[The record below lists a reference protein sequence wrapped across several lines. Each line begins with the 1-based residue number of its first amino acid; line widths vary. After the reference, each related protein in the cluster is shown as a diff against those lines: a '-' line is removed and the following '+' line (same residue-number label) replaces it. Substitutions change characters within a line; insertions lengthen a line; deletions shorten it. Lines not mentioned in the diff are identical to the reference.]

1 MKKRII
7 ALLLAAVLLL
17 GLMPTALAAVTCTV
31 TLKNGESETPVQVE
45 QGTAFGANLPSNPS
59 KKGYTF
65 SGWYS
70 GEDKLTEETV
80 IDADVTYTAK
90 FEPNHYSIAFNANGG
105 SGSMQTLE
113 NVAYDEKVKLPKC
126 TFTRDGYD
134 FKGWTTSSS
143 SYNPSVDYEDQEVV
157 EGLHSRD
164 GRVKTLYAVWT
175 GKTFEATFVY
185 GYAGKDNETKTGKVG
200 DDIDLPYVSETSRT
214 GYLFDGWY
222 RSAEGGDKVSSYA
235 SYTAAD
241 QNGVT
246 FYAHWSKAIT
256 VHYEGGEGYTGSAIS
271 DKTLRAS
278 EVYSKLPRI
287 SSGIPTNK
295 ALDGWYLKNA
305 DGSLGEQITKD
316 TVIDAELN
324 EITLVAK
331 WRAMRYTITFYPCT
345 KIEGEEAWDDAED
358 QAYKD
363 SVLGTMADLTV
374 DYGEQIT
381 LPENQY
387 TLSGYRFLGWTTDEV
402 DSTESARIDDK
413 GTFTQASGYDG
424 KTFTLYAR
432 WEDVRTDAQKETEA
446 KLNAAIA
453 ALPRIY
459 KPVCGTDT
467 NALDMVKATLTAKG
481 CDANITLSMKEA
493 ISMNDAGIDANGQI
507 QYKYN
512 AENPRLNGD
521 TIYVWPPI
529 VLTLDG
535 VSRVT
540 TSSQFQIG
548 LDSVKLEKDLTAIMD
563 RIEIPSVVE
572 KPEDLT
578 QLFQYAPKA
587 GVDPSTIDYSS
598 NAQLITW
605 ATLTWGTDEKDGA
618 RSIGIGSSSGGFY
631 APYSV
636 TVTLPQTEKTVKLTG
651 KIKVNSDQKIEVS
664 KEFTVTVKA
673 AQAAPVDYTKLLN
686 AALTAQN
693 ALRDASTGETVSKDA
708 VAGDV
713 FLPDA
718 RFIRKN
724 LSDLGAEYRD
734 FDNSKTPIRFFSGDP
749 SVITINGARATV
761 YRPLPGDSAK
771 KVTLTAQIRRRPE
784 GAPAADFDEFD
795 LLAEQ
800 SIELTV
806 LPMVQ
811 SEIDA
816 AAAFMK
822 KVCTSD
828 VYWAGIKDTNT
839 AKDDITADLHPF
851 AEIVPDGDG
860 YRFVYPADNNTYQ
873 YVEVDDLYD
882 TSDINQTGIPYRMF
896 RSSNNAVIT
905 HESLLVTKPEYDSQI
920 MIDSLLTHSVYG
932 KYYEKFKDNAAY
944 AGFAKFY
951 KQPVSVT
958 VTVKGEK
965 GAPNPP
971 TPATSVHVTV
981 SIDGSL
987 ATQHSFVNTTSASYE
1002 TMSDAGKT
1010 ALDAVTTALTSNRYT
1025 YDYDSGTSYLK
1036 SVTDTNNVT
1045 LGNADTQKIYGSWS
1059 GWMFTVN
1066 GKQPVGDNGYG
1077 LTLDGYQLK
1086 DGDVIRFYFVQ
1097 CATEN
1102 GLHQFEEESA
1112 VAATCVTTGKTASK
1126 RCVAFGEYGCGF
1138 TVGGEIIQVDPDNHT
1153 HLEPIAAVAST
1164 CTVKGHKAGQKC
1176 ADCDAVI
1183 GCAELPLAP
1192 HSWDAG
1198 VVTVAPTYVST
1209 GVRVYTC
1216 SVCKQ
1221 TRSEVI
1227 EKLSSTNT
1235 GTNTG
1240 TPAVPSQRPDSEL
1253 PRQRFD
1259 DVPQNIWFAS
1269 GVQFA
1274 AEQGLFTGVSA
1285 NEFAPYDPMTRAML
1299 VTVLHRLDGADASGT
1314 NSFTDV
1320 LNGKWYSNAIAWAS
1334 ANGIVEGLSGNRFA
1348 PNAPITRE
1356 QLAAILFRYAKACG
1370 YDVSAR
1376 AELTAYA
1383 DAAQVSAWAGDAMR
1397 WAVAAGLISGRSG
1410 AQLAPKGEATR
1421 AEVAVILMNFVQKVV
1436 K

>member
-7 ALLLAAVLLL
+7 AFLLAAVLLL
-17 GLMPTALAAVTCTV
+17 GLMPTALAAGGVPQVHSSEGEITV
-31 TLKNGESETPVQVE
+31 
-45 QGTAFGANLPSNPS
+45 
-59 KKGYTF
+59 
-65 SGWYS
+65 
-70 GEDKLTEETV
+70 
-80 IDADVTYTAK
+80 K
-90 FEPNHYSIAFNANGG
+90 FDSNGG
-105 SGSMQTLE
+105 S
-113 NVAYDEKVKLPKC
+113 
-126 TFTRDGYD
+126 
-134 FKGWTTSSS
+134 
-143 SYNPSVDYEDQEVV
+143 
-157 EGLHSRD
+157 
-164 GRVKTLYAVWT
+164 AVSN
-175 GKTFEATFVY
+175 KTFA
-185 GYAGKDNETKTGKVG
+185 
-200 DDIDLPYVSETSRT
+200 
-214 GYLFDGWY
+214 
-222 RSAEGGDKVSSYA
+222 SAEA
-235 SYTAAD
+235 LLAA
-241 QNGVT
+241 T
-246 FYAHWSKAIT
+246 LSKP
-256 VHYEGGEGYTGSAIS
+256 HQ
-271 DKTLRAS
+271 
-278 EVYSKLPRI
+278 YSKVFE
-287 SSGIPTNK
+287 
-295 ALDGWYLKNA
+295 GWYLKDETKPDNFGKALSEAAAA
-305 DGSLGEQITKD
+305 DFEGKTE
-316 TVIDAELN
+316 V
-324 EITLVAK
+324 TLIAK
-331 WRAMRYTITFYPCT
+331 WRNRQYVIKFQPNGGT
-345 KIEGEEAWDDAED
+345 
-358 QAYKD
+358 
-363 SVLGTMADLTV
+363 GTMADQRADFDTDVKLNECTFV
-374 DYGEQIT
+374 KEGFECAGWATYSGASKPTYTDTINREWDDGDEYWEEEGSEDGE
-381 LPENQY
+381 
-387 TLSGYRFLGWTTDEV
+387 EV
-402 DSTESARIDDK
+402 E
-413 GTFTQASGYDG
+413 
-424 KTFTLYAR
+424 LYAI
-432 WEDVRTDAQKETEA
+432 WQKQRSEEEKEAEA
-446 KLNAAIA
+446 KLNAAEA
-453 ALPRIY
+453 AISGTYNPKY
-459 KPVCGTDT
+459 GTDT
-467 NALDMVKATLTAKG
+467 NALTMLQTKLTTAGITDVTVSVKAGAS
-481 CDANITLSMKEA
+481 DNHS
-493 ISMNDAGIDANGQI
+493 S
-507 QYKYN
+507 YN
-512 AENPRLNGD
+512 H
-521 TIYVWPPI
+521 V
-529 VLTLDG
+529 G
-535 VSRVT
+535 VSDDGTLEYKWNNNGVT
-540 TSSQFQIG
+540 TSSSGTVRPVFVLTYKTTTRETTECLFNLSLDEAKALAALRAASKAILDG
-548 LDSVKLEKDLTAIMD
+548 LPNEVSSSDDLTNKL
-563 RIEIPSVVE
+563 P
-572 KPEDLT
+572 
-578 QLFQYAPKA
+578 QYPLKEN
-587 GVDPSTIDYSS
+587 VDPDKADYDYGTNLYTVYEASWSS
-598 NAQLITW
+598 KNTAVL
-605 ATLTWGTDEKDGA
+605 AVSKV
-618 RSIGIGSSSGGFY
+618 SYPFY
-631 APYSV
+631 SPYKV
-636 TVTLPQTEKTVKLTG
+636 TVTPAQSDTQVTLKLTMTYSG
-651 KIKVNSDQKIEVS
+651 RTDLTVSD
-664 KEFTVTVKA
+664 THTLTVKA

-734 FDNSKTPIRFFSGDP
+734 FDNSKTPIRFFSSDP

-761 YRPLPGDSAK
+761 YRPLPGDPAK
-771 KVTLTAQIRRRPE
+771 KVTLTAQIRLRPE
-784 GAPAADFDEFD
+784 SAPAADFDKFD
-795 LLAEQ
+795 LLAKQ

-816 AAAFMK
+816 AAAFME
-822 KVCTSD
+822 KVCASD
-828 VYWAGIKDTNT
+828 VYWAGIKGANT
-839 AKDDITADLHPF
+839 DKNDVTVKLQPF
-851 AEIVPDGDG
+851 KEIVPDDDG

-882 TSDINQTGIPYRMF
+882 TSDINQTGIPYRTF

-920 MIDSLLTHSVYG
+920 KIDSLLTHSVYG

-971 TPATSVHVTV
+971 APATSVHVTV

-1059 GWMFTVN
+1059 GWMFSVN

-1227 EKLSSTNT
+1227 EKLFSTNT

-1285 NEFAPYDPMTRAML
+1285 NKFAPYDPMTRAML

-1320 LNGKWYSNAIAWAS
+1320 LNGKWYTNAIAWAS

>member
-7 ALLLAAVLLL
+7 AFLLAAVLLL
-17 GLMPTALAAVTCTV
+17 GLMPTALATGGVPQVHSSDGEITV
-31 TLKNGESETPVQVE
+31 
-45 QGTAFGANLPSNPS
+45 
-59 KKGYTF
+59 
-65 SGWYS
+65 
-70 GEDKLTEETV
+70 
-80 IDADVTYTAK
+80 K
-90 FEPNHYSIAFNANGG
+90 FDSNGG
-105 SGSMQTLE
+105 
-113 NVAYDEKVKLPKC
+113 
-126 TFTRDGYD
+126 R
-134 FKGWTTSSS
+134 
-143 SYNPSVDYEDQEVV
+143 
-157 EGLHSRD
+157 
-164 GRVKTLYAVWT
+164 AV
-175 GKTFEATFVY
+175 
-185 GYAGKDNETKTGKVG
+185 
-200 DDIDLPYVSETSRT
+200 
-214 GYLFDGWY
+214 
-222 RSAEGGDKVSSYA
+222 
-235 SYTAAD
+235 
-241 QNGVT
+241 
-246 FYAHWSKAIT
+246 
-256 VHYEGGEGYTGSAIS
+256 S
-271 DKTLRAS
+271 DKTFAS
-278 EVYSKLPRI
+278 AEALLAATLSKPYQYSKVFE
-287 SSGIPTNK
+287 
-295 ALDGWYLKNA
+295 GWYLKDETKPDNFGKALSEAAAA
-305 DGSLGEQITKD
+305 DFEGKTE
-316 TVIDAELN
+316 V
-324 EITLVAK
+324 TLIAK
-331 WRAMRYTITFYPCT
+331 WRNRQYVIKFQPNGGT
-345 KIEGEEAWDDAED
+345 
-358 QAYKD
+358 
-363 SVLGTMADLTV
+363 GTMADQRADFDADVKLNECTFV
-374 DYGEQIT
+374 KEGFECAGWATYFGASKPTYTDTINREWDDGDEDLGE
-381 LPENQY
+381 EG
-387 TLSGYRFLGWTTDEV
+387 SEDGEEV
-402 DSTESARIDDK
+402 E
-413 GTFTQASGYDG
+413 
-424 KTFTLYAR
+424 LYAI
-432 WEDVRTDAQKETEA
+432 WQKQRSEEEKEAEA
-446 KLNAAIA
+446 KLNAAIT
-453 ALPRIY
+453 ALAGRY
-459 KPVCGTDT
+459 FPVCGTDT
-467 NALDMVKATLTAKG
+467 NVLEMLKKVLTDKG

-493 ISMNDAGIDANGQI
+493 VSMNDAGIDANGQI

-512 AENPRLNGD
+512 AEAPLYMGN
-521 TIYVWPPI
+521 TAYIWPAI

-578 QLFQYAPKA
+578 KLFKYAPKA
-587 GVDPSTIDYSS
+587 GVDPATIDYNS

-618 RSIGIGSSSGGFY
+618 HSIGIGEAGSGY
-631 APYSV
+631 TPYPV

-651 KIKVNSDQKIEVS
+651 TIAVNGVGTICAS

-693 ALRDASTGETVSKDA
+693 ALRDAATGKAVSKDA

-724 LSDLGAEYRD
+724 LSDLGAEYQD

-749 SVITINGARATV
+749 SVITIDGARATV
-761 YRPLPGDSAK
+761 YRPLPGDPAK
-771 KVTLTAQIRRRPE
+771 KVTLTAQIRLRPE
-784 GAPAADFDEFD
+784 GAPAADFDKFT

-860 YRFVYPADNNTYQ
+860 YRFVYGVVGKTNQN
-873 YVEVDDLYD
+873 VEVDDLYD
-882 TSDINQTGIPYRMF
+882 TSDINQTGIPYRTF
-896 RSSNNAVIT
+896 RSSNNAVIA

-920 MIDSLLTHSVYG
+920 TIDSLLTHSVYG

-965 GAPNPP
+965 GAPA
-971 TPATSVHVTV
+971 PAKPVKVTV

-987 ATQHSFVNTTSASYE
+987 ATQHSFANTTSASYE

-1010 ALDAVTTALTSNRYT
+1010 AWDAVSTVLTDNQYT
-1025 YDYDSGTSYLK
+1025 YVGDASYLS
-1036 SVTDTNNVT
+1036 SVTDANNVT
-1045 LGNADTQKIYGSWS
+1045 LSGGDPKYGAWS
-1059 GWMFTVN
+1059 GWMYTVN
-1066 GKQPVGDNGYG
+1066 GKEPVGDNGYG
-1077 LTLDGYQLK
+1077 LTLGQYNLK
-1086 DGDVIRFYFVQ
+1086 DGDVILFHFVQ
-1097 CATEN
+1097 CPTED
-1102 GLHQFEEESA
+1102 GLHKFEEEPA
-1112 VAATCVTTGKTASK
+1112 VAATCVRTGTTALK
-1126 RCVAFGEYGCGF
+1126 RCTVTSGGYGCGF
-1138 TVGGEIIQVDPDNHT
+1138 TVGGEIIPVDPDNHT

-1164 CTVKGHKAGQKC
+1164 CTVKGHEAGQKC

-1227 EKLSSTNT
+1227 EKLSSTNI

-1240 TPAVPSQRPDSEL
+1240 TPAVLSQRPDSEL

-1320 LNGKWYSNAIAWAS
+1320 LNGKWYTNAIAWAS

-1348 PNAPITRE
+1348 PNAPIARE

-1383 DAAQVSAWAGDAMR
+1383 DAAQVSTWAGDAMR

>member
-7 ALLLAAVLLL
+7 AFLLAAVLLL

-59 KKGYTF
+59 KTGYTF
-65 SGWYS
+65 LGWYN

-80 IDADVTYTAK
+80 IDADITYTAK

-134 FKGWTTSSS
+134 FMGWSTSS
-143 SYNPSVDYEDQEVV
+143 YRNTADYGDKEVV

-164 GRVKTLYAVWT
+164 GRVKTLYAIWA

-246 FYAHWSKAIT
+246 FYAHWSKAII

-271 DKTLRAS
+271 DKTLRVS

-287 SSGIPTNK
+287 SSGIPANK

-305 DGSLGEQITKD
+305 DGTLGEQITKD
-316 TVIDAELN
+316 TVINAELN

-345 KIEGEEAWDDAED
+345 KIEGEDYEDDAED

-381 LPENQY
+381 LPENRY
-387 TLSGYRFLGWTTDEV
+387 TLSGYRFLGWTTDKT
-402 DSTESARIDDK
+402 DSDESKRIDDK

-432 WEDVRTDAQKETEA
+432 WEDVRTDAQKEAEV
-446 KLNAAIA
+446 KLNAAIT
-453 ALPRIY
+453 ALAGRY
-459 KPVCGTDT
+459 FPVCGTDT
-467 NALDMVKATLTAKG
+467 NVLEMLKKVLTDKG

-493 ISMNDAGIDANGQI
+493 VSMNDAGIGADGQI

-512 AENPRLNGD
+512 AEAPLYMGN
-521 TIYVWPPI
+521 TAYIWPAI

-572 KPEDLT
+572 KPENLT
-578 QLFQYAPKA
+578 QLFKYAPKA

-605 ATLTWGTDEKDGA
+605 ATLEWDTDEEDGA
-618 RSIGIGSSSGGFY
+618 RSIGIGEVGSGY
-631 APYSV
+631 TPYPV

-651 KIKVNSDQKIEVS
+651 TIAVNGVGTICAS

-673 AQAAPVDYTKLLN
+673 AQSAPVNYTKLLN

-693 ALRDASTGETVSKDA
+693 ALRDASTGETVSKDG

-713 FLPDA
+713 FVPNA
-718 RFIRKN
+718 PFIRDN
-724 LSDLGAEYRD
+724 LSNLGAEYKD
-734 FDNSKTPIRFFSGDP
+734 FDNSKTPIRFFSSDP
-749 SVITINGARATV
+749 SVITIDGARATV
-761 YRPLPGDSAK
+761 YRPLPGDPAK
-771 KVTLTAQIRRRPE
+771 KVTLTAQIRLRPE
-784 GAPAADFDEFD
+784 GAPPADFDQFT
-795 LLAEQ
+795 LLAKQ

-806 LPMVQ
+806 LPMEQ

-828 VYWAGIKDTNT
+828 VYWAGIKGANT
-839 AKDDITADLHPF
+839 DKNDVTVKLQPF
-851 AEIVPDGDG
+851 KEIVPDGDG

-882 TSDINQTGIPYRMF
+882 TSDINQTGIPYRTF

-905 HESLLVTKPEYDSQI
+905 HENLLVTKPEYDSKI
-920 MIDSLLTHSVYG
+920 KIDSLLTHSVYG
-932 KYYEKFKDNAAY
+932 KYYEKFKDDPAY
-944 AGFAKFY
+944 ADFAKFY

-965 GAPNPP
+965 GAPA
-971 TPATSVHVTV
+971 PATPVKVTV

-987 ATQHSFVNTTSASYE
+987 ATLDNFANTTSASYG

-1010 ALDAVTTALTSNRYT
+1010 AWDAVSTVLTDNQYT
-1025 YDYDSGTSYLK
+1025 YVGDASYLS
-1036 SVTDTNNVT
+1036 SVTDANNVT
-1045 LGNADTQKIYGSWS
+1045 LSGGDPKYGAWS
-1059 GWMFTVN
+1059 GWMYTVN
-1066 GKQPVGDNGYG
+1066 GKEPVGDNGYG
-1077 LTLDGYQLK
+1077 LTLGQYNLK
-1086 DGDVIRFYFVQ
+1086 DGDVILFHFVQ
-1097 CATEN
+1097 CPTED
-1102 GLHQFEEESA
+1102 GLHKFEEEPA
-1112 VAATCVTTGKTASK
+1112 VAATCVSTGTTALK
-1126 RCVAFGEYGCGF
+1126 RCTVTSGGYGCGF
-1138 TVGGEIIQVDPDNHT
+1138 TVGGEIIPVDPDNHT

-1164 CTVKGHKAGQKC
+1164 CTIKGHEAGQKC
-1176 ADCDAVI
+1176 TDCNAVI

-1198 VVTVAPTYVST
+1198 VVTVQPTYVST

-1253 PRQRFD
+1253 PRQRFG

-1320 LNGKWYSNAIAWAS
+1320 LNGKWYTNAIAWAS

-1383 DAAQVSAWAGDAMR
+1383 DAAQVSTWAGDAMR
-1397 WAVAAGLISGRSG
+1397 WAVASGLISGRSG

>member
-7 ALLLAAVLLL
+7 AFLLAAVLLL
-17 GLMPTALAAVTCTV
+17 GLMPTALAAGGVPQVHSSEGEITV
-31 TLKNGESETPVQVE
+31 
-45 QGTAFGANLPSNPS
+45 
-59 KKGYTF
+59 
-65 SGWYS
+65 
-70 GEDKLTEETV
+70 
-80 IDADVTYTAK
+80 K
-90 FEPNHYSIAFNANGG
+90 FDSNGG
-105 SGSMQTLE
+105 S
-113 NVAYDEKVKLPKC
+113 
-126 TFTRDGYD
+126 
-134 FKGWTTSSS
+134 
-143 SYNPSVDYEDQEVV
+143 
-157 EGLHSRD
+157 
-164 GRVKTLYAVWT
+164 
-175 GKTFEATFVY
+175 
-185 GYAGKDNETKTGKVG
+185 
-200 DDIDLPYVSETSRT
+200 
-214 GYLFDGWY
+214 
-222 RSAEGGDKVSSYA
+222 
-235 SYTAAD
+235 
-241 QNGVT
+241 
-246 FYAHWSKAIT
+246 T
-256 VHYEGGEGYTGSAIS
+256 VS
-271 DKTLRAS
+271 DKTFAS
-278 EVYSKLPRI
+278 AEALLAATLSKPYQYSKVFE
-287 SSGIPTNK
+287 
-295 ALDGWYLKNA
+295 GWYLKDETKPDNFGKALSEAAAA
-305 DGSLGEQITKD
+305 DFEGKTE
-316 TVIDAELN
+316 V
-324 EITLVAK
+324 TLIAK
-331 WRAMRYTITFYPCT
+331 WRNRQYVIKFQPNGGT
-345 KIEGEEAWDDAED
+345 
-358 QAYKD
+358 
-363 SVLGTMADLTV
+363 GTMADQRADFDADVKLNECTFV
-374 DYGEQIT
+374 KEGFECAGWALYSGASKPTYTDTINREWDDGDEDLGE
-381 LPENQY
+381 EG
-387 TLSGYRFLGWTTDEV
+387 SEDGEEV
-402 DSTESARIDDK
+402 E
-413 GTFTQASGYDG
+413 
-424 KTFTLYAR
+424 LYAI
-432 WEDVRTDAQKETEA
+432 WQKQRSEEEKEAEA
-446 KLNAAIA
+446 KLNAAIT
-453 ALPRIY
+453 ALAGRY
-459 KPVCGTDT
+459 FPVCGTDT
-467 NALDMVKATLTAKG
+467 NVLEMLKKVLTDKG

-493 ISMNDAGIDANGQI
+493 VSMNDAGIDANGQI

-512 AENPRLNGD
+512 AEAPLYMGN
-521 TIYVWPPI
+521 TAYIWPAI

-587 GVDPSTIDYSS
+587 GVDPSKIDYNS
-598 NAQLITW
+598 NTQLITW

-618 RSIGIGSSSGGFY
+618 HSIGIGEAGSGY
-631 APYSV
+631 TPYPV

-651 KIKVNSDQKIEVS
+651 TIAVNGVGTICAS

-673 AQAAPVDYTKLLN
+673 AQAAPVNYTKLLN

-724 LSDLGAEYRD
+724 LSDLVAEYQD

-749 SVITINGARATV
+749 SVITIDGARATV
-761 YRPLPGDSAK
+761 YRPLPGGKPA
-771 KVTLTAQIRRRPE
+771 KVTLTAQIRLRTE
-784 GAPAADFDEFD
+784 GAPAADFDQFN

-816 AAAFMK
+816 AAAFMEK
-822 KVCTSD
+822 ACTSD
-828 VYWAGIKDTNT
+828 VYWAGIKGANT
-839 AKDDITADLHPF
+839 DKNDVTVKLQPF
-851 AEIVPDGDG
+851 KEIVPDGDG

-882 TSDINQTGIPYRMF
+882 TSDINQTGIPYRTF

-905 HESLLVTKPEYDSQI
+905 HENLLVTKPEYDSKI
-920 MIDSLLTHSVYG
+920 KIDSLLTHSVYG

-965 GAPNPP
+965 GAPA
-971 TPATSVHVTV
+971 PATPVKVTV

-987 ATQHSFVNTTSASYE
+987 ATLDNFANTTSASYG

-1010 ALDAVTTALTSNRYT
+1010 AWDAVSTALTDNQYT
-1025 YDYDSGTSYLK
+1025 YVGDASYLS
-1036 SVTDTNNVT
+1036 SVTDANNVT
-1045 LGNADTQKIYGSWS
+1045 LSGGDPKYGAWS
-1059 GWMFTVN
+1059 GWMYTVN
-1066 GKQPVGDNGYG
+1066 GKEPVGDNGYG
-1077 LTLDGYQLK
+1077 LTLGQYNLK
-1086 DGDVIRFYFVQ
+1086 DGDVILFHFVQ
-1097 CATEN
+1097 CPTED
-1102 GLHQFEEESA
+1102 GLHKFEEEPA
-1112 VAATCVTTGKTASK
+1112 VAATCVSTGTTALK
-1126 RCVAFGEYGCGF
+1126 RCTVTSGGYGCGF
-1138 TVGGEIIQVDPDNHT
+1138 TVGGEIIPVDPDNHT
-1153 HLEPIAAVAST
+1153 HLEPVAAVAST

-1198 VVTVAPTYVST
+1198 VVTVQPTYVST

-1227 EKLSSTNT
+1227 EKLSSTST

-1320 LNGKWYSNAIAWAS
+1320 LNGKWYTNAIAWAS

-1348 PNAPITRE
+1348 PNAPIARE

-1383 DAAQVSAWAGDAMR
+1383 DSAQVSTWAGDAMR

>member
-31 TLKNGESETPVQVE
+31 TLKSGESETPVQVE

-59 KKGYTF
+59 KTGYTF
-65 SGWYS
+65 LGWYN

-80 IDADVTYTAK
+80 IDADITYTAK

-105 SGSMQTLE
+105 SGSMETIE
-113 NVAYDEKVKLPKC
+113 AVFDEQIKLPKC

-134 FKGWTTSSS
+134 FMGWSTSKSR
-143 SYNPSVDYEDQEVV
+143 NTADYGDEAVV
-157 EGLHSRD
+157 EENLRSR
-164 GRVKTLYAVWT
+164 GTGTATLYAIWA
-175 GKTFEATFVY
+175 GRTFEATFVY

-222 RSAEGGDKVSSYA
+222 RSAEGGDKVSGYA

-246 FYAHWSKAIT
+246 FYAHWSKAII

-287 SSGIPTNK
+287 YSGIPTNK

-331 WRAMRYTITFYPCT
+331 WRAMRYTVKFYPCT

-432 WEDVRTDAQKETEA
+432 WEDVRTDAQKEAEV
-446 KLNAAIA
+446 KLNAAIT
-453 ALPRIY
+453 ALAGRY
-459 KPVCGTDT
+459 FPVCGTDT
-467 NALDMVKATLTAKG
+467 NVLEMLKKVLTDKG

-493 ISMNDAGIDANGQI
+493 VSMNDAGIGADGQI

-512 AENPRLNGD
+512 VEAPLYMGN
-521 TIYVWPPI
+521 TAYIWPAI

-578 QLFQYAPKA
+578 QLFKYAPKA

-618 RSIGIGSSSGGFY
+618 RSIGIGEVGSGY
-631 APYSV
+631 TPYPV

-651 KIKVNSDQKIEVS
+651 TIAVNGVGTICAS

-673 AQAAPVDYTKLLN
+673 AHDAPVDYAALLN

-693 ALRDASTGETVSKDA
+693 ALRDAATGETVSKDA

-713 FLPDA
+713 FVPNA
-718 RFIRKN
+718 PFIRDN
-724 LSDLGAEYRD
+724 LSNLGAEYQD
-734 FDNSKTPIRFFSGDP
+734 FDNSKTPIRFFSSDP

-761 YRPLPGDSAK
+761 YRPLPGDPAK
-771 KVTLTAQIRRRPE
+771 KVTLTAQIRLRPE
-784 GAPAADFDEFD
+784 GAPPADFDQFT
-795 LLAEQ
+795 LLAKQ

-806 LPMVQ
+806 LPMEQ

-828 VYWAGIKDTNT
+828 VYWAGIKGANT
-839 AKDDITADLHPF
+839 DKNDVTVKLQPF
-851 AEIVPDGDG
+851 KEIVPDGDG

-882 TSDINQTGIPYRMF
+882 TSDINQTGIPYRTF

-920 MIDSLLTHSVYG
+920 KIDSLLTHSVYG

-971 TPATSVHVTV
+971 APATPVKVTV

-1025 YDYDSGTSYLK
+1025 YDYDGGKSYLK

-1045 LGNADTQKIYGSWS
+1045 LGNADTQKIYGNWS

-1102 GLHQFEEESA
+1102 GLHQFEEEPA
-1112 VAATCVTTGKTASK
+1112 VAATCVSTGKTAQK

-1138 TVGGEIIQVDPDNHT
+1138 TVGGEIIPVDPDNHT
-1153 HLEPIAAVAST
+1153 HLEPVAAVAST
-1164 CTVKGHKAGQKC
+1164 CTVKGHEAGQKC
-1176 ADCDAVI
+1176 TDCNAAI

-1198 VVTVAPTYVST
+1198 VVTVQPTYVST

-1253 PRQRFD
+1253 PRQRFG

-1320 LNGKWYSNAIAWAS
+1320 LNGKWYTNAIAWAS

-1383 DAAQVSAWAGDAMR
+1383 DAAQVSTWAGDAMR
-1397 WAVAAGLISGRSG
+1397 WAVASGLISGRSG

>member
-7 ALLLAAVLLL
+7 AFLLAAVLLL
-17 GLMPTALAAVTCTV
+17 GLMPTALAAGGVPQVHSSDGEITV
-31 TLKNGESETPVQVE
+31 
-45 QGTAFGANLPSNPS
+45 
-59 KKGYTF
+59 
-65 SGWYS
+65 
-70 GEDKLTEETV
+70 
-80 IDADVTYTAK
+80 K
-90 FEPNHYSIAFNANGG
+90 FDSNGG
-105 SGSMQTLE
+105 
-113 NVAYDEKVKLPKC
+113 
-126 TFTRDGYD
+126 
-134 FKGWTTSSS
+134 
-143 SYNPSVDYEDQEVV
+143 
-157 EGLHSRD
+157 
-164 GRVKTLYAVWT
+164 
-175 GKTFEATFVY
+175 
-185 GYAGKDNETKTGKVG
+185 
-200 DDIDLPYVSETSRT
+200 RT
-214 GYLFDGWY
+214 
-222 RSAEGGDKVSSYA
+222 V
-235 SYTAAD
+235 
-241 QNGVT
+241 
-246 FYAHWSKAIT
+246 
-256 VHYEGGEGYTGSAIS
+256 S
-271 DKTLRAS
+271 DKTFAS
-278 EVYSKLPRI
+278 AEALLAATLSKPYQYSKVFE
-287 SSGIPTNK
+287 
-295 ALDGWYLKNA
+295 GWYLKDETKPDNFGKALSEAAAA
-305 DGSLGEQITKD
+305 DFEGKTE
-316 TVIDAELN
+316 V
-324 EITLVAK
+324 TLIAK
-331 WRAMRYTITFYPCT
+331 WRNRQYVIKFQPNGGT
-345 KIEGEEAWDDAED
+345 
-358 QAYKD
+358 
-363 SVLGTMADLTV
+363 GTMADQRADFDADVKLNECTFV
-374 DYGEQIT
+374 KEGFECAGWATYFGASKPTYTDTINREWDDGDEDLGE
-381 LPENQY
+381 EG
-387 TLSGYRFLGWTTDEV
+387 SEDGEEV
-402 DSTESARIDDK
+402 E
-413 GTFTQASGYDG
+413 
-424 KTFTLYAR
+424 LYAI
-432 WEDVRTDAQKETEA
+432 WQKQRSEEEKEAEA
-446 KLNAAIA
+446 KLNAAIT
-453 ALPRIY
+453 ALAGRY
-459 KPVCGTDT
+459 FPVCGTDT
-467 NALDMVKATLTAKG
+467 NVLEMLKKVLTDKG

-493 ISMNDAGIDANGQI
+493 VSMNDAGIDANGQI

-512 AENPRLNGD
+512 AEAPLYMGN
-521 TIYVWPPI
+521 TAYIWPAI

-578 QLFQYAPKA
+578 KLFKYAPKA
-587 GVDPSTIDYSS
+587 GVDPATIDYNS

-618 RSIGIGSSSGGFY
+618 HSIGIGEAGSGY
-631 APYSV
+631 TPYPV

-651 KIKVNSDQKIEVS
+651 TIAVNGVGTICAS

-693 ALRDASTGETVSKDA
+693 ALRDAATGKAVSKDA

-724 LSDLGAEYRD
+724 LSDLGAEYQD

-749 SVITINGARATV
+749 SVITIDGARATV
-761 YRPLPGDSAK
+761 YRPLPGDPAK
-771 KVTLTAQIRRRPE
+771 KVTLTAQIRLRPE
-784 GAPAADFDEFD
+784 GAPAADFDKFT

-860 YRFVYPADNNTYQ
+860 YRFVYGVVGKTNQN
-873 YVEVDDLYD
+873 VEVDDLYD
-882 TSDINQTGIPYRMF
+882 TSDINQTGIPYRTF
-896 RSSNNAVIT
+896 RSSNNAVIA

-920 MIDSLLTHSVYG
+920 TIDSLLTHSVYG

-965 GAPNPP
+965 GAPA
-971 TPATSVHVTV
+971 PAKPVKVTV

-987 ATQHSFVNTTSASYE
+987 ATQHSFANTTSASYE

-1010 ALDAVTTALTSNRYT
+1010 AWDAVSTVLTDNQYT
-1025 YDYDSGTSYLK
+1025 YVGDASYLS
-1036 SVTDTNNVT
+1036 SVTDANNVT
-1045 LGNADTQKIYGSWS
+1045 LSGGDPKYGAWS
-1059 GWMFTVN
+1059 GWMYTVN
-1066 GKQPVGDNGYG
+1066 GKEPVGDNGYG
-1077 LTLDGYQLK
+1077 LTLGQYNLK
-1086 DGDVIRFYFVQ
+1086 DGDVILFHFVQ
-1097 CATEN
+1097 CPTED
-1102 GLHQFEEESA
+1102 GLHKFEEEPA
-1112 VAATCVTTGKTASK
+1112 VAATCVRTGTTALK
-1126 RCVAFGEYGCGF
+1126 RCTVTSGGYGCGF
-1138 TVGGEIIQVDPDNHT
+1138 TVGGEIIPVDPDNHT

-1164 CTVKGHKAGQKC
+1164 CTVKGHEAGQKC

-1227 EKLSSTNT
+1227 EKLSSTNI

-1240 TPAVPSQRPDSEL
+1240 TPAVLSQRPDSEL

-1320 LNGKWYSNAIAWAS
+1320 LNGKWYTNAIAWAS

-1348 PNAPITRE
+1348 PNAPIARE

-1383 DAAQVSAWAGDAMR
+1383 DAAQVSTWAGDAMR

>member
-7 ALLLAAVLLL
+7 AFLLAAVLLL
-17 GLMPTALAAVTCTV
+17 GLMPTALATGGVPQVHSSDGEITV
-31 TLKNGESETPVQVE
+31 
-45 QGTAFGANLPSNPS
+45 
-59 KKGYTF
+59 
-65 SGWYS
+65 
-70 GEDKLTEETV
+70 
-80 IDADVTYTAK
+80 K
-90 FEPNHYSIAFNANGG
+90 FDSNGG
-105 SGSMQTLE
+105 
-113 NVAYDEKVKLPKC
+113 
-126 TFTRDGYD
+126 R
-134 FKGWTTSSS
+134 
-143 SYNPSVDYEDQEVV
+143 
-157 EGLHSRD
+157 
-164 GRVKTLYAVWT
+164 AV
-175 GKTFEATFVY
+175 
-185 GYAGKDNETKTGKVG
+185 
-200 DDIDLPYVSETSRT
+200 
-214 GYLFDGWY
+214 
-222 RSAEGGDKVSSYA
+222 
-235 SYTAAD
+235 
-241 QNGVT
+241 
-246 FYAHWSKAIT
+246 
-256 VHYEGGEGYTGSAIS
+256 S
-271 DKTLRAS
+271 DKTFAS
-278 EVYSKLPRI
+278 AEALLAATLSKPYQYSKVFE
-287 SSGIPTNK
+287 
-295 ALDGWYLKNA
+295 GWYLKDETKPDNFGKALSEAAAA
-305 DGSLGEQITKD
+305 DFEGKTE
-316 TVIDAELN
+316 V
-324 EITLVAK
+324 TLIAK
-331 WRAMRYTITFYPCT
+331 WRNRQYVIKFQPNGGT
-345 KIEGEEAWDDAED
+345 
-358 QAYKD
+358 
-363 SVLGTMADLTV
+363 GTMADQRADFDADVKLNECTFV
-374 DYGEQIT
+374 KEGFECAGWATYFGASKPTYTDTINREWDDGDEDLGE
-381 LPENQY
+381 EG
-387 TLSGYRFLGWTTDEV
+387 SEDGEEV
-402 DSTESARIDDK
+402 E
-413 GTFTQASGYDG
+413 
-424 KTFTLYAR
+424 LYAI
-432 WEDVRTDAQKETEA
+432 WQKQRSEEEKEAEA
-446 KLNAAIA
+446 KLNAAIT
-453 ALPRIY
+453 ALAGRY
-459 KPVCGTDT
+459 FPVCGTDT
-467 NALDMVKATLTAKG
+467 NVLEMLKKVLTDKG

-493 ISMNDAGIDANGQI
+493 VSMNDAGIDANGQI

-512 AENPRLNGD
+512 AEAPLYMGN
-521 TIYVWPPI
+521 TAYIWPAI

-587 GVDPSTIDYSS
+587 GVDPSKIDYNS
-598 NAQLITW
+598 NTQLITW

-618 RSIGIGSSSGGFY
+618 HSIGIGEAGSGY
-631 APYSV
+631 TPYPV

-651 KIKVNSDQKIEVS
+651 TIAVNGVGTICAS

-686 AALTAQN
+686 AALTAPN
-693 ALRDASTGETVSKDA
+693 ALRDASTGKAVSKDA

-713 FLPDA
+713 FVPSA
-718 RFIRKN
+718 PFIRDN
-724 LSDLGAEYRD
+724 LSNLGPEYKHFYND
-734 FDNSKTPIRFFSGDP
+734 KTPIRFFSSDP
-749 SVITINGARATV
+749 SVITIDGTRATV
-761 YRPLPGDSAK
+761 YRPLPGGKPA
-771 KVTLTAQIRRRPE
+771 KVTLTAQIRLRTE
-784 GAPAADFDEFD
+784 GAPAADFDQFN

-816 AAAFMK
+816 AAAFME

-828 VYWAGIKDTNT
+828 VYWEGIKDTNT
-839 AKDDITADLHPF
+839 AKDDITANLHGF
-851 AEIVPDGDG
+851 MEIVPDGDG
-860 YRFVYPADNNTYQ
+860 YRFVYLSKDRMYQ
-873 YVEVDDLYD
+873 YVEVDDLID
-882 TSDINQTGIPYRMF
+882 TSDIDQTGIPYNKF

-905 HESLLVTKPEYDSQI
+905 HQNLLVTKPEYDSQI
-920 MIDSLLTHSVYG
+920 KIDSLLTHSVYG

-971 TPATSVHVTV
+971 APATSVHVTV

-987 ATQHSFVNTTSASYE
+987 ATQHSFVNTTSASYG

-1010 ALDAVTTALTSNRYT
+1010 AWDAVSTVLTDNQYT
-1025 YDYDSGTSYLK
+1025 YVGSGNYLP
-1036 SVTDTNNVT
+1036 SVTDPSGVT
-1045 LGNADTQKIYGSWS
+1045 LSGGDSRYGAWS
-1059 GWMFTVN
+1059 GWMYTVN
-1066 GKQPVGDNGYG
+1066 GKEPVGDNGYG
-1077 LTLDGYQLK
+1077 LTLGQYDLQ
-1086 DGDVIRFYFVQ
+1086 DGDVILFHFVQ
-1097 CATEN
+1097 CPTEN
-1102 GLHQFEEESA
+1102 GLHQFKEEPA
-1112 VAATCVTTGKTASK
+1112 VAATCVSTGKTALK
-1126 RCVAFGEYGCGF
+1126 RCTVTSGEYGCGF
-1138 TVGGEIIQVDPDNHT
+1138 TVGGEIIPVDPDNHT
-1153 HLEPIAAVAST
+1153 HLEPVAAVAST

-1176 ADCDAVI
+1176 TDCDAII

-1198 VVTVAPTYVST
+1198 VVTVQPTYVST

-1227 EKLSSTNT
+1227 EKLSSTNI

-1253 PRQRFD
+1253 PRQRFG

-1320 LNGKWYSNAIAWAS
+1320 LNGKWYTNAIAWAS

-1348 PNAPITRE
+1348 PNAPIARE

-1383 DAAQVSAWAGDAMR
+1383 DSAQVSTWAGDAMR

>member
-7 ALLLAAVLLL
+7 AFLLAAVLLL
-17 GLMPTALAAVTCTV
+17 GLMPTALAAEPAQECTV
-31 TLKNGESETPVQVE
+31 TLKNGEDVTATIKVE
-45 QGTAFGANLPSNPS
+45 QGAAFGANLPSNPS

-70 GEDKLTEETV
+70 GEAKLTEETV
-80 IDADVTYTAK
+80 IDADITYTAK
-90 FEPNHYSIAFNANGG
+90 FKPNHYSIAFNANGG

-143 SYNPSVDYEDQEVV
+143 SYNPSVDYEDKEVV

-164 GRVKTLYAVWT
+164 GRVKTLYAVWA

-287 SSGIPTNK
+287 YSGIPTNK

-305 DGSLGEQITKD
+305 DGTLGEQITKD

-331 WRAMRYTITFYPCT
+331 WRAIRYTVKFYPCT
-345 KIEGEEAWDDAED
+345 KIEGEDDAED

-381 LPENQY
+381 LPENKY

-432 WEDVRTDAQKETEA
+432 WEDVRTDAQKEAEV
-446 KLNAAIA
+446 KLNAAIT
-453 ALPRIY
+453 ALAGRY
-459 KPVCGTDT
+459 FPVCGTDT
-467 NALDMVKATLTAKG
+467 NVLEMLKKVLTDKG

-493 ISMNDAGIDANGQI
+493 VSMNDAGIDANGQI

-512 AENPRLNGD
+512 AEAPLYMGN
-521 TIYVWPPI
+521 TAYIWPAI

-587 GVDPSTIDYSS
+587 GVDPSKIDYNS
-598 NAQLITW
+598 NTQLITW

-618 RSIGIGSSSGGFY
+618 HSIGIGEAGSGY
-631 APYSV
+631 TPYPV

-651 KIKVNSDQKIEVS
+651 TIAVNGVGTICAS

-686 AALTAQN
+686 AALTAPN
-693 ALRDASTGETVSKDA
+693 ALRDASTGETVSNDA

-724 LSDLGAEYRD
+724 LSNLGPEYKHFYND
-734 FDNSKTPIRFFSGDP
+734 KTPIRFFSSDP
-749 SVITINGARATV
+749 SVITIDGTRATV
-761 YRPLPGDSAK
+761 YRPLPGGKPA
-771 KVTLTAQIRRRPE
+771 KVTLTAQIRLRTE
-784 GAPAADFDEFD
+784 GAPAADFDQFN

-816 AAAFMK
+816 AAAFME

-828 VYWAGIKDTNT
+828 VYWEGIKDTNT
-839 AKDDITADLHPF
+839 AKDDITANLHGF
-851 AEIVPDGDG
+851 MEIVPDGDG
-860 YRFVYPADNNTYQ
+860 YRFVYLSKDRMYQ
-873 YVEVDDLYD
+873 YVEVDDLID
-882 TSDINQTGIPYRMF
+882 TSDIDQTGIPYNKF

-920 MIDSLLTHSVYG
+920 KIDSLLTHSVYG

-971 TPATSVHVTV
+971 APATSVHVTV

-987 ATQHSFVNTTSASYE
+987 ATQHSFVNTTSASYG

-1010 ALDAVTTALTSNRYT
+1010 AWDAVSTVLTDNQYT
-1025 YDYDSGTSYLK
+1025 YVGDASYLS
-1036 SVTDTNNVT
+1036 SVTDTSGVT
-1045 LGNADTQKIYGSWS
+1045 LSGGDSRYGAWS
-1059 GWMFTVN
+1059 GWMYTVN
-1066 GKQPVGDNGYG
+1066 GKEPVGDNGYG
-1077 LTLDGYQLK
+1077 LTLGQYDLQ
-1086 DGDVIRFYFVQ
+1086 DGDVILFHFVQ
-1097 CATEN
+1097 CPTEN
-1102 GLHQFEEESA
+1102 GLHQFKEEPA
-1112 VAATCVTTGKTASK
+1112 VAATCVSTGKTALK
-1126 RCVAFGEYGCGF
+1126 RCTVTSGEYGCGF
-1138 TVGGEIIQVDPDNHT
+1138 TVGGEIIPVDPDNHT
-1153 HLEPIAAVAST
+1153 HLEPVAAVAST

-1176 ADCDAVI
+1176 TDCDAII

-1198 VVTVAPTYVST
+1198 VVTVQPTYVST

-1227 EKLSSTNT
+1227 EKLSSTNI

-1253 PRQRFD
+1253 PRQRFG

-1320 LNGKWYSNAIAWAS
+1320 LNGKWYTNAIAWAS

-1348 PNAPITRE
+1348 PNAPIARE

-1383 DAAQVSAWAGDAMR
+1383 DSAQVSTWAGDAMR

>member
-7 ALLLAAVLLL
+7 AFLLAAVLLL
-17 GLMPTALAAVTCTV
+17 GLMPTALAAGGVPQVHSSEGEITV
-31 TLKNGESETPVQVE
+31 
-45 QGTAFGANLPSNPS
+45 
-59 KKGYTF
+59 
-65 SGWYS
+65 
-70 GEDKLTEETV
+70 
-80 IDADVTYTAK
+80 K
-90 FEPNHYSIAFNANGG
+90 FDSNGG
-105 SGSMQTLE
+105 STVP
-113 NVAYDEKVKLPKC
+113 N
-126 TFTRDGYD
+126 
-134 FKGWTTSSS
+134 
-143 SYNPSVDYEDQEVV
+143 
-157 EGLHSRD
+157 
-164 GRVKTLYAVWT
+164 
-175 GKTFEATFVY
+175 KTFA
-185 GYAGKDNETKTGKVG
+185 
-200 DDIDLPYVSETSRT
+200 
-214 GYLFDGWY
+214 
-222 RSAEGGDKVSSYA
+222 SAEALLAATLSTTYWYPKV
-235 SYTAAD
+235 
-241 QNGVT
+241 
-246 FYAHWSKAIT
+246 F
-256 VHYEGGEGYTGSAIS
+256 E
-271 DKTLRAS
+271 
-278 EVYSKLPRI
+278 
-287 SSGIPTNK
+287 
-295 ALDGWYLKNA
+295 GWYLKDETKPDNFGKALSEAAAA
-305 DGSLGEQITKD
+305 DFEGKTE
-316 TVIDAELN
+316 V
-324 EITLVAK
+324 TLIAK
-331 WRAMRYTITFYPCT
+331 WRNRQYVIKFQPNGGT
-345 KIEGEEAWDDAED
+345 
-358 QAYKD
+358 
-363 SVLGTMADLTV
+363 GTMADQRADFDADVKLNECTFV
-374 DYGEQIT
+374 KEGFECAGWATYFGASKPTYTDTINREWDDGDEYLEEEGSEDGE
-381 LPENQY
+381 
-387 TLSGYRFLGWTTDEV
+387 EV
-402 DSTESARIDDK
+402 E
-413 GTFTQASGYDG
+413 
-424 KTFTLYAR
+424 LYAI
-432 WEDVRTDAQKETEA
+432 WQKQRSEEEKEAEA
-446 KLNAAIA
+446 KLNAAIT
-453 ALPRIY
+453 ALAGRY
-459 KPVCGTDT
+459 FPVCGTDT
-467 NALDMVKATLTAKG
+467 NVLEMLKKVLTDKG

-493 ISMNDAGIDANGQI
+493 VSMNDAGIDANGQI

-512 AENPRLNGD
+512 AEAPLYMGN
-521 TIYVWPPI
+521 TAYIWPAI

-587 GVDPSTIDYSS
+587 GVDPSKIDYNS
-598 NAQLITW
+598 NTQFITW

-618 RSIGIGSSSGGFY
+618 HSIGIGEAGSGY
-631 APYSV
+631 TPYPV

-651 KIKVNSDQKIEVS
+651 KIKVNSSDQKIEVS

-724 LSDLGAEYRD
+724 LSDLVAEYQD
-734 FDNSKTPIRFFSGDP
+734 FDNSKTPIRFFSSDP
-749 SVITINGARATV
+749 SVITIDGTRATV
-761 YRPLPGDSAK
+761 YRPLPGGKPA
-771 KVTLTAQIRRRPE
+771 KVTLTAQIRLRPE
-784 GAPAADFDEFD
+784 GAPAADFDKFT

-860 YRFVYPADNNTYQ
+860 YRFVYGVVGKTNQN
-873 YVEVDDLYD
+873 VEVDDLYD
-882 TSDINQTGIPYRMF
+882 TSDINQTGIPYRTF
-896 RSSNNAVIT
+896 RSSNNAVIA

-920 MIDSLLTHSVYG
+920 KIDSLLTHSVYG

-971 TPATSVHVTV
+971 APATSVHVTV

-987 ATQHSFVNTTSASYE
+987 ATQHSFANTTSASYE

-1010 ALDAVTTALTSNRYT
+1010 AWDAVSKVLTDNQYT
-1025 YDYDSGTSYLK
+1025 YVGDASYLS
-1036 SVTDTNNVT
+1036 SVTDANNVT
-1045 LGNADTQKIYGSWS
+1045 LSGGDPKYGAWS
-1059 GWMFTVN
+1059 GWMYTVN
-1066 GKQPVGDNGYG
+1066 GKEPVGDNGYG
-1077 LTLDGYQLK
+1077 LTLGQYNLK
-1086 DGDVIRFYFVQ
+1086 DGDVILFHFVQ
-1097 CATEN
+1097 CPTED
-1102 GLHQFEEESA
+1102 GLHKFEEEPA
-1112 VAATCVTTGKTASK
+1112 VAATCVRTGTTALK
-1126 RCVAFGEYGCGF
+1126 RCTVTSGGYGCGF
-1138 TVGGEIIQVDPDNHT
+1138 TVGGEIIPVDPDNHT

-1164 CTVKGHKAGQKC
+1164 CTVKGHEAGQKC

-1227 EKLSSTNT
+1227 EKLSSTNI

-1253 PRQRFD
+1253 PRQRFG

-1320 LNGKWYSNAIAWAS
+1320 LNGKWYTNAIAWAS

-1348 PNAPITRE
+1348 PNAPIARE

-1383 DAAQVSAWAGDAMR
+1383 DSAQVSTWAGDAMR

>member
-7 ALLLAAVLLL
+7 AFLLAAVLLL
-17 GLMPTALAAVTCTV
+17 GLMPTALAAGGVPQVHSSEGEITV
-31 TLKNGESETPVQVE
+31 
-45 QGTAFGANLPSNPS
+45 
-59 KKGYTF
+59 
-65 SGWYS
+65 
-70 GEDKLTEETV
+70 
-80 IDADVTYTAK
+80 K
-90 FEPNHYSIAFNANGG
+90 FDSNGG
-105 SGSMQTLE
+105 STVP
-113 NVAYDEKVKLPKC
+113 N
-126 TFTRDGYD
+126 
-134 FKGWTTSSS
+134 
-143 SYNPSVDYEDQEVV
+143 
-157 EGLHSRD
+157 
-164 GRVKTLYAVWT
+164 
-175 GKTFEATFVY
+175 KTFA
-185 GYAGKDNETKTGKVG
+185 
-200 DDIDLPYVSETSRT
+200 
-214 GYLFDGWY
+214 
-222 RSAEGGDKVSSYA
+222 SAEALLAATLSTPYRYPKV
-235 SYTAAD
+235 
-241 QNGVT
+241 
-246 FYAHWSKAIT
+246 F
-256 VHYEGGEGYTGSAIS
+256 E
-271 DKTLRAS
+271 
-278 EVYSKLPRI
+278 
-287 SSGIPTNK
+287 
-295 ALDGWYLKNA
+295 GWYLKDETKPDNFGKALSKAAAA
-305 DGSLGEQITKD
+305 DFEGKTE
-316 TVIDAELN
+316 V
-324 EITLVAK
+324 TLIAK
-331 WRAMRYTITFYPCT
+331 WRNRQYVIKFQPNGGT
-345 KIEGEEAWDDAED
+345 
-358 QAYKD
+358 
-363 SVLGTMADLTV
+363 GTMADQRADFDADVKLNECTFV
-374 DYGEQIT
+374 KEGFECAGWATYFGASKPTYTDTINREWDDGDEDLGE
-381 LPENQY
+381 EG
-387 TLSGYRFLGWTTDEV
+387 SEDGEEV
-402 DSTESARIDDK
+402 E
-413 GTFTQASGYDG
+413 
-424 KTFTLYAR
+424 LYAI
-432 WEDVRTDAQKETEA
+432 WQKQRSEEEKEAEA
-446 KLNAAIA
+446 KLNAAIT
-453 ALPRIY
+453 ALAGRY
-459 KPVCGTDT
+459 FPVCGTDT
-467 NALDMVKATLTAKG
+467 NVLEMLKKVLTDKG

-493 ISMNDAGIDANGQI
+493 VSMNDAGIDANGQI

-512 AENPRLNGD
+512 AEAPLYMGN
-521 TIYVWPPI
+521 TAYIWPAI

-587 GVDPSTIDYSS
+587 GVDPSKIDYNS
-598 NAQLITW
+598 NTQLITW

-618 RSIGIGSSSGGFY
+618 HSIGIGEAGSGY
-631 APYSV
+631 TPYPV

-651 KIKVNSDQKIEVS
+651 TIAVNGVGTICAS

-686 AALTAQN
+686 AALTAPN
-693 ALRDASTGETVSKDA
+693 ALRDASTGKAVSKDA

-713 FLPDA
+713 FVPSA
-718 RFIRKN
+718 PFIRDN
-724 LSDLGAEYRD
+724 LSNLGPEYKHFYND
-734 FDNSKTPIRFFSGDP
+734 KTPIRFFSSDP
-749 SVITINGARATV
+749 SVITIDGTRATV
-761 YRPLPGDSAK
+761 YRPLPGGKPA
-771 KVTLTAQIRRRPE
+771 KVTLTAQIRLRTE
-784 GAPAADFDEFD
+784 GAPAADFDQFN

-816 AAAFMK
+816 AAAFME

-828 VYWAGIKDTNT
+828 VYWEGIKDTNT
-839 AKDDITADLHPF
+839 AKDDITANLHGF
-851 AEIVPDGDG
+851 MEIVPDGDG
-860 YRFVYPADNNTYQ
+860 YRFVYLSKDRMYQ
-873 YVEVDDLYD
+873 YVEVDDLID
-882 TSDINQTGIPYRMF
+882 TSDIDQTGIPYNKF

-920 MIDSLLTHSVYG
+920 KIDSLLTHSVYG

-971 TPATSVHVTV
+971 APATSVHVTV

-987 ATQHSFVNTTSASYE
+987 ATQHSFVNTTSASYG

-1010 ALDAVTTALTSNRYT
+1010 AWDAVSTVLTDNQYT
-1025 YDYDSGTSYLK
+1025 YVGDASYLS
-1036 SVTDTNNVT
+1036 SVTDTSGVT
-1045 LGNADTQKIYGSWS
+1045 LSGGDSRYGAWS
-1059 GWMFTVN
+1059 GWMYTVN
-1066 GKQPVGDNGYG
+1066 GKEPVGDNGYG
-1077 LTLDGYQLK
+1077 LTLGQYDLQ
-1086 DGDVIRFYFVQ
+1086 DGDVILFHFVQ
-1097 CATEN
+1097 CPTEN
-1102 GLHQFEEESA
+1102 GLHQFKEEPA
-1112 VAATCVTTGKTASK
+1112 VAATCVSTGKTALK
-1126 RCVAFGEYGCGF
+1126 RCTVTSGEYGCGF
-1138 TVGGEIIQVDPDNHT
+1138 TVGGEIIPVDPDNHT
-1153 HLEPIAAVAST
+1153 HLEPVAAVAST

-1176 ADCDAVI
+1176 TDCDAII

-1198 VVTVAPTYVST
+1198 VVTVQPTYVST

-1227 EKLSSTNT
+1227 EKLSSTNI

-1253 PRQRFD
+1253 PRQRFG

-1320 LNGKWYSNAIAWAS
+1320 LNGKWYTNAIAWAS

-1348 PNAPITRE
+1348 PNAPIARE

-1383 DAAQVSAWAGDAMR
+1383 DSAQVSTWAGDAMR

>member
-7 ALLLAAVLLL
+7 AFLLAAVLLL
-17 GLMPTALAAVTCTV
+17 GLMPTALATGGVPQVHSSDGEITV
-31 TLKNGESETPVQVE
+31 
-45 QGTAFGANLPSNPS
+45 
-59 KKGYTF
+59 
-65 SGWYS
+65 
-70 GEDKLTEETV
+70 
-80 IDADVTYTAK
+80 K
-90 FEPNHYSIAFNANGG
+90 FDSNGG
-105 SGSMQTLE
+105 
-113 NVAYDEKVKLPKC
+113 
-126 TFTRDGYD
+126 R
-134 FKGWTTSSS
+134 
-143 SYNPSVDYEDQEVV
+143 
-157 EGLHSRD
+157 
-164 GRVKTLYAVWT
+164 AV
-175 GKTFEATFVY
+175 
-185 GYAGKDNETKTGKVG
+185 
-200 DDIDLPYVSETSRT
+200 
-214 GYLFDGWY
+214 
-222 RSAEGGDKVSSYA
+222 
-235 SYTAAD
+235 
-241 QNGVT
+241 
-246 FYAHWSKAIT
+246 
-256 VHYEGGEGYTGSAIS
+256 S
-271 DKTLRAS
+271 DKTFAS
-278 EVYSKLPRI
+278 AEALLAATLSKPYQYSKVFE
-287 SSGIPTNK
+287 
-295 ALDGWYLKNA
+295 GWYLKDETKPDNFGKALSEAAAA
-305 DGSLGEQITKD
+305 DFEGKTE
-316 TVIDAELN
+316 V
-324 EITLVAK
+324 TLIAK
-331 WRAMRYTITFYPCT
+331 WRNRQYVIKFQPNGGT
-345 KIEGEEAWDDAED
+345 
-358 QAYKD
+358 
-363 SVLGTMADLTV
+363 GTMADQRADFDADVKLNECTFV
-374 DYGEQIT
+374 KEGFECAGWATYFGASKPTYTDTINREWDDGDEDLGE
-381 LPENQY
+381 EG
-387 TLSGYRFLGWTTDEV
+387 SEDGEEV
-402 DSTESARIDDK
+402 E
-413 GTFTQASGYDG
+413 
-424 KTFTLYAR
+424 LYAI
-432 WEDVRTDAQKETEA
+432 WQKQRSEEEKEAEA
-446 KLNAAIA
+446 KLNAAIT
-453 ALPRIY
+453 ALAGRY
-459 KPVCGTDT
+459 FPVCGTDT
-467 NALDMVKATLTAKG
+467 NVLEMLKKVLTDKG

-493 ISMNDAGIDANGQI
+493 VSMNDAGIDANGQI

-512 AENPRLNGD
+512 AEAPLYMGN
-521 TIYVWPPI
+521 TAYIWPAI

-587 GVDPSTIDYSS
+587 GVDPSKIDYNS
-598 NAQLITW
+598 NTQLITW

-618 RSIGIGSSSGGFY
+618 HSIGIGEASGSTY
-631 APYSV
+631 APYPV

-651 KIKVNSDQKIEVS
+651 KIEVNSDQKIEVS

-673 AQAAPVDYTKLLN
+673 AQAAPVDYNALLKN
-686 AALTAQN
+686 ALNAQN
-693 ALRDASTGETVSKDA
+693 ALRDAATGKAVSKDA

-724 LSDLGAEYRD
+724 LSDLGAEYQD

-749 SVITINGARATV
+749 SVITIDGARATV
-761 YRPLPGDSAK
+761 YRPLPGDPAK
-771 KVTLTAQIRRRPE
+771 KVKLTAQIRLRPD
-784 GAPAADFDEFD
+784 GAPAADFDQFN

-816 AAAFMK
+816 AAAFME

-828 VYWAGIKDTNT
+828 VYWEGIKDTNT
-839 AKDDITADLHPF
+839 TKDDITANLHGF
-851 AEIVPDGDG
+851 MEIVPDGDG
-860 YRFVYPADNNTYQ
+860 YRFVYLSKDRMYQ
-873 YVEVDDLYD
+873 YVEVDDLID
-882 TSDINQTGIPYRMF
+882 TSDIDQTGIPYNKF

-905 HESLLVTKPEYDSQI
+905 HQNLLVTKPEYDSQI
-920 MIDSLLTHSVYG
+920 TIDSLLTHSVYG

-971 TPATSVHVTV
+971 APATSVHVTV

-987 ATQHSFVNTTSASYE
+987 ATQHSFANTTSARYE

-1010 ALDAVTTALTSNRYT
+1010 AWDAVSTVLTDNQYT
-1025 YDYDSGTSYLK
+1025 YVGDASYLS
-1036 SVTDTNNVT
+1036 SVTDANNVT
-1045 LGNADTQKIYGSWS
+1045 LSGGDPKYGAWS
-1059 GWMFTVN
+1059 GWMYTVN
-1066 GKQPVGDNGYG
+1066 GKEPVGDNGYG
-1077 LTLDGYQLK
+1077 LTLGQYDLQ
-1086 DGDVIRFYFVQ
+1086 DGDVILFHFVQ
-1097 CATEN
+1097 CPTEN
-1102 GLHQFEEESA
+1102 GLHQFKEEPA
-1112 VAATCVTTGKTASK
+1112 VAATCVSTGKTALK
-1126 RCVAFGEYGCGF
+1126 RCTVTSGEYGCGF
-1138 TVGGEIIQVDPDNHT
+1138 TVGGEIIPVDPDNHT
-1153 HLEPIAAVAST
+1153 HLEPVAAVAST
-1164 CTVKGHKAGQKC
+1164 CTVKGHEAGQKC

-1192 HSWDAG
+1192 NSWDAG
-1198 VVTVAPTYVST
+1198 VVTVQPTYVST

-1227 EKLSSTNT
+1227 EKLFSTNT

-1253 PRQRFD
+1253 PRQRFG
-1259 DVPQNIWFAS
+1259 DVPQNIWFAT

-1299 VTVLHRLDGADASGT
+1299 VTVLHRLDGVDASGT

-1320 LNGKWYSNAIAWAS
+1320 LNGKWYTNAIAWAS

-1348 PNAPITRE
+1348 PNAPIARE

-1383 DAAQVSAWAGDAMR
+1383 DAAQVSTWAGDAMR

>member
-7 ALLLAAVLLL
+7 AFLLAAVLLL
-17 GLMPTALAAVTCTV
+17 GLMPTALAAGGVPQVHSSEGEITV
-31 TLKNGESETPVQVE
+31 
-45 QGTAFGANLPSNPS
+45 
-59 KKGYTF
+59 
-65 SGWYS
+65 
-70 GEDKLTEETV
+70 
-80 IDADVTYTAK
+80 K
-90 FEPNHYSIAFNANGG
+90 FDSNGG
-105 SGSMQTLE
+105 
-113 NVAYDEKVKLPKC
+113 
-126 TFTRDGYD
+126 R
-134 FKGWTTSSS
+134 
-143 SYNPSVDYEDQEVV
+143 
-157 EGLHSRD
+157 
-164 GRVKTLYAVWT
+164 AV
-175 GKTFEATFVY
+175 
-185 GYAGKDNETKTGKVG
+185 
-200 DDIDLPYVSETSRT
+200 
-214 GYLFDGWY
+214 
-222 RSAEGGDKVSSYA
+222 
-235 SYTAAD
+235 
-241 QNGVT
+241 
-246 FYAHWSKAIT
+246 
-256 VHYEGGEGYTGSAIS
+256 S
-271 DKTLRAS
+271 DKTFAS
-278 EVYSKLPRI
+278 AEALLAATLSKPHQYSKVFE
-287 SSGIPTNK
+287 
-295 ALDGWYLKNA
+295 GWYLKDETKPDNFGKALSKAAAA
-305 DGSLGEQITKD
+305 DFEGKTE
-316 TVIDAELN
+316 V
-324 EITLVAK
+324 TLIAK
-331 WRAMRYTITFYPCT
+331 WRNRQYVIKFQPNGGT
-345 KIEGEEAWDDAED
+345 
-358 QAYKD
+358 
-363 SVLGTMADLTV
+363 GTMADQRADFDADVKLNECTFV
-374 DYGEQIT
+374 KEGFECAGWATYFGASKPTYTDTINREWDDGDEDLGE
-381 LPENQY
+381 EG
-387 TLSGYRFLGWTTDEV
+387 SEDGEEV
-402 DSTESARIDDK
+402 E
-413 GTFTQASGYDG
+413 
-424 KTFTLYAR
+424 LYAI
-432 WEDVRTDAQKETEA
+432 WQKQRSEEEKEAEA
-446 KLNAAIA
+446 KLNAAIT
-453 ALPRIY
+453 ALAGRY
-459 KPVCGTDT
+459 FPVCGTDT
-467 NALDMVKATLTAKG
+467 NVLEMLKKVLTDKG

-493 ISMNDAGIDANGQI
+493 VSMNDAGIDANGQI

-512 AENPRLNGD
+512 AEAPLYMGN
-521 TIYVWPPI
+521 TAYIWPAI

-587 GVDPSTIDYSS
+587 GVDPSKIDYNS
-598 NAQLITW
+598 NTQLITW

-618 RSIGIGSSSGGFY
+618 HSIGIGEAGSGY
-631 APYSV
+631 TPYPV

-651 KIKVNSDQKIEVS
+651 TIAVNGVGTICAS

-686 AALTAQN
+686 AALTAPN
-693 ALRDASTGETVSKDA
+693 ALRDASTGETVSNDA

-724 LSDLGAEYRD
+724 LSDLVAEYQD
-734 FDNSKTPIRFFSGDP
+734 FDNSKTPIRFFSSDP
-749 SVITINGARATV
+749 SVITIDGTRATV
-761 YRPLPGDSAK
+761 YRPLPSDPAK
-771 KVTLTAQIRRRPE
+771 KVTLTAQIRLRPE
-784 GAPAADFDEFD
+784 GAPAADFDKFT

-860 YRFVYPADNNTYQ
+860 YRFVYGVVGKTNQN
-873 YVEVDDLYD
+873 VEVDDLYD
-882 TSDINQTGIPYRMF
+882 TSDINQTGIPYRTF
-896 RSSNNAVIT
+896 RSSNNAVIA

-920 MIDSLLTHSVYG
+920 KIDSLLTHSVYG

-971 TPATSVHVTV
+971 APATSVHVTV

-987 ATQHSFVNTTSASYE
+987 ATQHSFVNTTSASYG

-1010 ALDAVTTALTSNRYT
+1010 AWDAVSTVLTDNQYT
-1025 YDYDSGTSYLK
+1025 YVGDASYLS
-1036 SVTDTNNVT
+1036 SVTDTSGVT
-1045 LGNADTQKIYGSWS
+1045 LSGGDSRYGAWS
-1059 GWMFTVN
+1059 GWMYTVN
-1066 GKQPVGDNGYG
+1066 GKEPVGDNGYG
-1077 LTLDGYQLK
+1077 LTLGQYDLQ
-1086 DGDVIRFYFVQ
+1086 DGDVILFHFVQ
-1097 CATEN
+1097 CPTEN
-1102 GLHQFEEESA
+1102 GLHQFKEEPA
-1112 VAATCVTTGKTASK
+1112 VAATCVSTGKTALK
-1126 RCVAFGEYGCGF
+1126 RCTVTSGEYGCGF
-1138 TVGGEIIQVDPDNHT
+1138 TVGGEIIPVDPDNHT
-1153 HLEPIAAVAST
+1153 HLEPVAAVAST

-1176 ADCDAVI
+1176 TDCDAII

-1198 VVTVAPTYVST
+1198 VVTVQPTYVST

-1227 EKLSSTNT
+1227 EKLSSTNI

-1253 PRQRFD
+1253 PRQRFG

-1320 LNGKWYSNAIAWAS
+1320 LNGKWYTNAIAWAS

-1348 PNAPITRE
+1348 PNAPIARE

-1383 DAAQVSAWAGDAMR
+1383 DSAQVSTWAGDAMR

>member
-7 ALLLAAVLLL
+7 AFLLAAVLLL
-17 GLMPTALAAVTCTV
+17 GLMPTALATGGVPQVHSSDGEITV
-31 TLKNGESETPVQVE
+31 
-45 QGTAFGANLPSNPS
+45 
-59 KKGYTF
+59 
-65 SGWYS
+65 
-70 GEDKLTEETV
+70 
-80 IDADVTYTAK
+80 K
-90 FEPNHYSIAFNANGG
+90 FDSNGG
-105 SGSMQTLE
+105 
-113 NVAYDEKVKLPKC
+113 
-126 TFTRDGYD
+126 R
-134 FKGWTTSSS
+134 
-143 SYNPSVDYEDQEVV
+143 
-157 EGLHSRD
+157 
-164 GRVKTLYAVWT
+164 AV
-175 GKTFEATFVY
+175 
-185 GYAGKDNETKTGKVG
+185 
-200 DDIDLPYVSETSRT
+200 
-214 GYLFDGWY
+214 
-222 RSAEGGDKVSSYA
+222 
-235 SYTAAD
+235 
-241 QNGVT
+241 
-246 FYAHWSKAIT
+246 
-256 VHYEGGEGYTGSAIS
+256 S
-271 DKTLRAS
+271 DKTFAS
-278 EVYSKLPRI
+278 AEALLAATLSKPYQYSKVFE
-287 SSGIPTNK
+287 
-295 ALDGWYLKNA
+295 GWYLKDETKPDNFGKALSEAAAA
-305 DGSLGEQITKD
+305 DFEGKTE
-316 TVIDAELN
+316 V
-324 EITLVAK
+324 TLIAK
-331 WRAMRYTITFYPCT
+331 WRNRQYVIKFQPNGGT
-345 KIEGEEAWDDAED
+345 
-358 QAYKD
+358 
-363 SVLGTMADLTV
+363 GTMADQRADFDADVKLNECTFV
-374 DYGEQIT
+374 KEGFECAGWATYFGASKPTYTDTINREWDDGDEDLGE
-381 LPENQY
+381 EG
-387 TLSGYRFLGWTTDEV
+387 SEDGEEV
-402 DSTESARIDDK
+402 E
-413 GTFTQASGYDG
+413 
-424 KTFTLYAR
+424 LYAI
-432 WEDVRTDAQKETEA
+432 WQKQRSEEEKEAEA
-446 KLNAAIA
+446 KLNAAIT
-453 ALPRIY
+453 ALAGRY
-459 KPVCGTDT
+459 FPVCGTDT
-467 NALDMVKATLTAKG
+467 NVLEMLKKVLTDKG

-493 ISMNDAGIDANGQI
+493 VSMNDAGIDANGQI

-512 AENPRLNGD
+512 AEAPLYMGN
-521 TIYVWPPI
+521 TAYIWPAI

-587 GVDPSTIDYSS
+587 GVDPSKIDYNS
-598 NAQLITW
+598 NTQLITW

-618 RSIGIGSSSGGFY
+618 HSIGIGEAGSGY
-631 APYSV
+631 TPYPV

-651 KIKVNSDQKIEVS
+651 TIAVNGVGTICAS

-686 AALTAQN
+686 AALTAPN
-693 ALRDASTGETVSKDA
+693 ALRDASTGKAVSKDA

-713 FLPDA
+713 FVPSA
-718 RFIRKN
+718 PFIRDN
-724 LSDLGAEYRD
+724 LSNLGPEYKHFYND
-734 FDNSKTPIRFFSGDP
+734 KTPIRFFSSDP
-749 SVITINGARATV
+749 SVITIDGTRATV
-761 YRPLPGDSAK
+761 YRPLPGGKPA
-771 KVTLTAQIRRRPE
+771 KVTLTAQIRLRPE
-784 GAPAADFDEFD
+784 GAPAADFDKFT

-860 YRFVYPADNNTYQ
+860 YRFVYGVVGKTNQN
-873 YVEVDDLYD
+873 VEVDDLYD
-882 TSDINQTGIPYRMF
+882 TSDINQTGIPYRTF
-896 RSSNNAVIT
+896 RSSNNAVIA

-920 MIDSLLTHSVYG
+920 KIDSLLTHSVYG

-971 TPATSVHVTV
+971 APATSVHVTV

-987 ATQHSFVNTTSASYE
+987 ATQHSFANTTSASYE

-1010 ALDAVTTALTSNRYT
+1010 AWDAVSKVLTDNQYT
-1025 YDYDSGTSYLK
+1025 YVGDASYLS
-1036 SVTDTNNVT
+1036 SVTDANNVT
-1045 LGNADTQKIYGSWS
+1045 LSGGDPKYGAWS
-1059 GWMFTVN
+1059 GWMYTVN
-1066 GKQPVGDNGYG
+1066 GKEPVGDNGYG
-1077 LTLDGYQLK
+1077 LTLGQYNLK
-1086 DGDVIRFYFVQ
+1086 DGDVILFHFVQ
-1097 CATEN
+1097 CPTED
-1102 GLHQFEEESA
+1102 GLHKFEEEPA
-1112 VAATCVTTGKTASK
+1112 VAATCVRTGTTALK
-1126 RCVAFGEYGCGF
+1126 RCTVTSGGYGCGF
-1138 TVGGEIIQVDPDNHT
+1138 TVGGEIIPVDPDNHT

-1164 CTVKGHKAGQKC
+1164 CTVKGHEAGQKC

-1227 EKLSSTNT
+1227 EKLSSTNI

-1320 LNGKWYSNAIAWAS
+1320 LNGKWYTNAIAWAS

-1348 PNAPITRE
+1348 PNAPIARE

-1376 AELTAYA
+1376 AELIAYA

>member
-7 ALLLAAVLLL
+7 AFLLAAVLLL

-59 KKGYTF
+59 KTGYTF
-65 SGWYS
+65 LGWYN

-80 IDADVTYTAK
+80 IDADITYTAK

-134 FKGWTTSSS
+134 FMGWSTSS
-143 SYNPSVDYEDQEVV
+143 YRDTADYKDEEEVSKLRRYA
-157 EGLHSRD
+157 GTQ
-164 GRVKTLYAVWT
+164 KLYAVWA

-185 GYAGKDNETKTGKVG
+185 GYEGKEDETKPGTVG
-200 DDIDLPYVSETSRT
+200 ENISLPDVSETSRT

-246 FYAHWSKAIT
+246 FYAHWSKAII

-271 DKTLRAS
+271 DKTLRVS

-287 SSGIPTNK
+287 SSGIPANK

-305 DGSLGEQITKD
+305 DGTLGEQITKD

-331 WRAMRYTITFYPCT
+331 WRAIRYTITFYPCT
-345 KIEGEEAWDDAED
+345 KIAGENVWDDAED

-381 LPENQY
+381 LPENRY
-387 TLSGYRFLGWTTDEV
+387 TLNGYRFLGWTTDEV

-432 WEDVRTDAQKETEA
+432 WEDVRTDAQKEAEV
-446 KLNAAIA
+446 KLNAAIT
-453 ALPRIY
+453 ALAGRY
-459 KPVCGTDT
+459 FPVCGTDT
-467 NALDMVKATLTAKG
+467 NVLEMLKKVLTDKG

-493 ISMNDAGIDANGQI
+493 VSMNDAGIGADGQI

-512 AENPRLNGD
+512 AEAPLYMGN
-521 TIYVWPPI
+521 TAYIWPAI

-563 RIEIPSVVE
+563 RIEIPGVVE

-578 QLFQYAPKA
+578 QLFKYAPKA

-605 ATLTWGTDEKDGA
+605 ATLTWDTDEKDGA
-618 RSIGIGSSSGGFY
+618 RSIGIGEVGSGY
-631 APYSV
+631 TPYPV

-651 KIKVNSDQKIEVS
+651 TIAVNGVGTICAS

-713 FLPDA
+713 FVPNA
-718 RFIRKN
+718 PFIRDN
-724 LSDLGAEYRD
+724 LSNLGAEYQN

-761 YRPLPGDSAK
+761 YRPLPGDPAK
-771 KVTLTAQIRRRPE
+771 KVTLTAQIRLRPE
-784 GAPAADFDEFD
+784 GAPPADFDQFT
-795 LLAEQ
+795 LLAKQ

-806 LPMVQ
+806 LPMEQ

-828 VYWAGIKDTNT
+828 VYWAGIKGANT
-839 AKDDITADLHPF
+839 DKNDVTVKLQPF
-851 AEIVPDGDG
+851 KEIVPDGDG

-882 TSDINQTGIPYRMF
+882 TSDINQTGIPYRTF

-905 HESLLVTKPEYDSQI
+905 HENLLVTKPEYDSKI
-920 MIDSLLTHSVYG
+920 KIDSLLTHSVYG
-932 KYYEKFKDNAAY
+932 KYYEKFKDDPAY
-944 AGFAKFY
+944 ADFAKFY

-965 GAPNPP
+965 GAPA
-971 TPATSVHVTV
+971 PATPVKVTV

-987 ATQHSFVNTTSASYE
+987 ATQHSFVNTTSASYG

-1010 ALDAVTTALTSNRYT
+1010 AWDAVSTVLTDNQYT
-1025 YDYDSGTSYLK
+1025 YVGDASYLS
-1036 SVTDTNNVT
+1036 SVTDANNVT
-1045 LGNADTQKIYGSWS
+1045 LSGGDPKYGAWS
-1059 GWMFTVN
+1059 GWMYTVN
-1066 GKQPVGDNGYG
+1066 GKEPVGDNGYG
-1077 LTLDGYQLK
+1077 LTLGQYNLK
-1086 DGDVIRFYFVQ
+1086 DGDVILFHFVQ
-1097 CATEN
+1097 CPTED
-1102 GLHQFEEESA
+1102 GLHKFEEEPA
-1112 VAATCVTTGKTASK
+1112 VAATCVSTGTTALK
-1126 RCVAFGEYGCGF
+1126 RCTVTSGGYGCGF
-1138 TVGGEIIQVDPDNHT
+1138 TVGGEIIPVDPDNHT
-1153 HLEPIAAVAST
+1153 HLEPVAAVAST
-1164 CTVKGHKAGQKC
+1164 CTVKGHEAGQKC
-1176 ADCDAVI
+1176 TDCNAVI

-1198 VVTVAPTYVST
+1198 VVTVQPTYVST

-1320 LNGKWYSNAIAWAS
+1320 LNGKWYTNAIAWAS
-1334 ANGIVEGLSGNRFA
+1334 ANGIVEGLRGNRFA

-1383 DAAQVSAWAGDAMR
+1383 DAAQVSTWAGDAMR

>member
-7 ALLLAAVLLL
+7 AFLLAAVLLL
-17 GLMPTALAAVTCTV
+17 GLMPTALATGGVPQVHSSDGEITV
-31 TLKNGESETPVQVE
+31 
-45 QGTAFGANLPSNPS
+45 
-59 KKGYTF
+59 
-65 SGWYS
+65 
-70 GEDKLTEETV
+70 
-80 IDADVTYTAK
+80 K
-90 FEPNHYSIAFNANGG
+90 FDSNGG
-105 SGSMQTLE
+105 
-113 NVAYDEKVKLPKC
+113 
-126 TFTRDGYD
+126 R
-134 FKGWTTSSS
+134 
-143 SYNPSVDYEDQEVV
+143 
-157 EGLHSRD
+157 
-164 GRVKTLYAVWT
+164 AV
-175 GKTFEATFVY
+175 
-185 GYAGKDNETKTGKVG
+185 
-200 DDIDLPYVSETSRT
+200 
-214 GYLFDGWY
+214 
-222 RSAEGGDKVSSYA
+222 
-235 SYTAAD
+235 
-241 QNGVT
+241 
-246 FYAHWSKAIT
+246 
-256 VHYEGGEGYTGSAIS
+256 S
-271 DKTLRAS
+271 DKTFAS
-278 EVYSKLPRI
+278 AEALLAATLSKPYQYSKVFE
-287 SSGIPTNK
+287 
-295 ALDGWYLKNA
+295 GWYLKDETKPDNFGKALSEAAAA
-305 DGSLGEQITKD
+305 DFEGKTE
-316 TVIDAELN
+316 V
-324 EITLVAK
+324 TLIAK
-331 WRAMRYTITFYPCT
+331 WRNRQYVIKFQPNGGT
-345 KIEGEEAWDDAED
+345 
-358 QAYKD
+358 
-363 SVLGTMADLTV
+363 GTMADQRADFDADVKLNECTFV
-374 DYGEQIT
+374 KEGFECAGWALYSGASKPTYTDTINREWDDGDEDLGE
-381 LPENQY
+381 EG
-387 TLSGYRFLGWTTDEV
+387 SEDGEEV
-402 DSTESARIDDK
+402 E
-413 GTFTQASGYDG
+413 
-424 KTFTLYAR
+424 LYAI
-432 WEDVRTDAQKETEA
+432 WQKQRSEEEKEAEA
-446 KLNAAIA
+446 KLNAAIT
-453 ALPRIY
+453 ALAGRY
-459 KPVCGTDT
+459 FPVCGTDT
-467 NALDMVKATLTAKG
+467 NVLEMLKKVLTDKG

-493 ISMNDAGIDANGQI
+493 VSMNDAGIDANGQI

-512 AENPRLNGD
+512 AEAPLYMGN
-521 TIYVWPPI
+521 TAYIWPAI

-587 GVDPSTIDYSS
+587 GVDPSKIDYNS
-598 NAQLITW
+598 NTQLITW

-618 RSIGIGSSSGGFY
+618 HSIGIGEAGSGY
-631 APYSV
+631 TPYPV

-651 KIKVNSDQKIEVS
+651 TIAVNGVGTICAS

-686 AALTAQN
+686 AALTAPN
-693 ALRDASTGETVSKDA
+693 ALRDASTGKAVSKDA

-713 FLPDA
+713 FVPSA
-718 RFIRKN
+718 PFIRDN
-724 LSDLGAEYRD
+724 LSNLGPEYKHFYND
-734 FDNSKTPIRFFSGDP
+734 KTPIRFFSSDP
-749 SVITINGARATV
+749 SVITIDGTRATV
-761 YRPLPGDSAK
+761 YRPLPGGKPA
-771 KVTLTAQIRRRPE
+771 KVTLTAQIRLRTE
-784 GAPAADFDEFD
+784 GAPAADFDQFN

-816 AAAFMK
+816 AAAFME

-828 VYWAGIKDTNT
+828 VYWEGIKDTNT
-839 AKDDITADLHPF
+839 AKDDITANLHGF
-851 AEIVPDGDG
+851 MEIVPDGDG
-860 YRFVYPADNNTYQ
+860 YRFVYLSKDRMYQ
-873 YVEVDDLYD
+873 YVEVDDLID
-882 TSDINQTGIPYRMF
+882 TSDIDQTGIPYNKF

-920 MIDSLLTHSVYG
+920 KIDSLLTHSVYG

-965 GAPNPP
+965 GAPA
-971 TPATSVHVTV
+971 PAKPVKVTV

-987 ATQHSFVNTTSASYE
+987 ATLDNFANTTSASYE

-1010 ALDAVTTALTSNRYT
+1010 AWDAVSTVLTDNQYT
-1025 YDYDSGTSYLK
+1025 YVGSGSYL
-1036 SVTDTNNVT
+1036 SDVTDPSGVT
-1045 LGNADTQKIYGSWS
+1045 LSGGDSRYGAWS
-1059 GWMFTVN
+1059 GWMYTVN
-1066 GKQPVGDNGYG
+1066 GEAPVGDNGYG
-1077 LTLDGYQLK
+1077 LTLGQYDLQ
-1086 DGDVIRFYFVQ
+1086 DGDVILFHFVQ
-1097 CATEN
+1097 CPTED
-1102 GLHQFEEESA
+1102 GLHKFAEEPA
-1112 VAATCVTTGKTASK
+1112 VAATCVSTGKTALK
-1126 RCVAFGEYGCGF
+1126 RCTVTSGEYGCGF
-1138 TVGGEIIQVDPDNHT
+1138 TVGGEIIPVDPDNHT

-1164 CTVKGHKAGQKC
+1164 CTVKGHEAGQKC

-1198 VVTVAPTYVST
+1198 VVTVQPTYVST

-1227 EKLSSTNT
+1227 EKLSSTNI

-1253 PRQRFD
+1253 PRQRFG

-1320 LNGKWYSNAIAWAS
+1320 LNGKWYTNAIAWAS

-1348 PNAPITRE
+1348 PNAPIARE

-1383 DAAQVSAWAGDAMR
+1383 DSAQVSTWAGDAMR

>member
-7 ALLLAAVLLL
+7 AFLLAAVLLL
-17 GLMPTALAAVTCTV
+17 GLMPTALATGGVPQVHSSDGEITV
-31 TLKNGESETPVQVE
+31 
-45 QGTAFGANLPSNPS
+45 
-59 KKGYTF
+59 
-65 SGWYS
+65 
-70 GEDKLTEETV
+70 
-80 IDADVTYTAK
+80 K
-90 FEPNHYSIAFNANGG
+90 FDSNGG
-105 SGSMQTLE
+105 
-113 NVAYDEKVKLPKC
+113 
-126 TFTRDGYD
+126 R
-134 FKGWTTSSS
+134 
-143 SYNPSVDYEDQEVV
+143 
-157 EGLHSRD
+157 
-164 GRVKTLYAVWT
+164 AV
-175 GKTFEATFVY
+175 
-185 GYAGKDNETKTGKVG
+185 
-200 DDIDLPYVSETSRT
+200 
-214 GYLFDGWY
+214 
-222 RSAEGGDKVSSYA
+222 
-235 SYTAAD
+235 
-241 QNGVT
+241 
-246 FYAHWSKAIT
+246 
-256 VHYEGGEGYTGSAIS
+256 S
-271 DKTLRAS
+271 DKTFAS
-278 EVYSKLPRI
+278 AEALLAATLSKPYQYSKVFE
-287 SSGIPTNK
+287 
-295 ALDGWYLKNA
+295 GWYLKDETKPDNFGKALSEAAAA
-305 DGSLGEQITKD
+305 DFEGKTE
-316 TVIDAELN
+316 V
-324 EITLVAK
+324 TLIAK
-331 WRAMRYTITFYPCT
+331 WRNRQYVIKFQPNGGT
-345 KIEGEEAWDDAED
+345 
-358 QAYKD
+358 
-363 SVLGTMADLTV
+363 GTMADQRADFDADVKLNECTFV
-374 DYGEQIT
+374 KEGFECAGWATYFGASKPTYTDTINREWDDGDEDLGE
-381 LPENQY
+381 EG
-387 TLSGYRFLGWTTDEV
+387 SEDGEEV
-402 DSTESARIDDK
+402 E
-413 GTFTQASGYDG
+413 
-424 KTFTLYAR
+424 LYAI
-432 WEDVRTDAQKETEA
+432 WQKQRSEEEKEAEA
-446 KLNAAIA
+446 KLNAAIT
-453 ALPRIY
+453 ALAGRY
-459 KPVCGTDT
+459 FPVCGTDT
-467 NALDMVKATLTAKG
+467 NVLEMLKKVLTDKG

-493 ISMNDAGIDANGQI
+493 VSMNDAGIDANGQI

-512 AENPRLNGD
+512 AEAPLYMGN
-521 TIYVWPPI
+521 TAYIWPAI

-587 GVDPSTIDYSS
+587 GVDPSKIDYNS
-598 NAQLITW
+598 NTQLITW

-618 RSIGIGSSSGGFY
+618 HSIGIGEAGSGY
-631 APYSV
+631 TPYPV

-651 KIKVNSDQKIEVS
+651 TIAVNGVGTICAS

-673 AQAAPVDYTKLLN
+673 AQAAPVDYTKLLK

-693 ALRDASTGETVSKDA
+693 ALRDAATGETVSKDA

-724 LSDLGAEYRD
+724 LSDLVAEYQD
-734 FDNSKTPIRFFSGDP
+734 FDNSKTPIRFFSSNP
-749 SVITINGARATV
+749 SVITIDGARATV
-761 YRPLPGDSAK
+761 YRPLPGDPAK
-771 KVTLTAQIRRRPE
+771 KVKLTAQIRLRHE
-784 GAPAADFDEFD
+784 GAPAADFDKFT

-800 SIELTV
+800 SIKLTV

-839 AKDDITADLHPF
+839 AKDDITANLHGF
-851 AEIVPDGDG
+851 MEIVPDGDG
-860 YRFVYPADNNTYQ
+860 YRFVYLSKDRMYQ
-873 YVEVDDLYD
+873 YVEVDDLID
-882 TSDINQTGIPYRMF
+882 TSDIDQTGIPYNKF

-920 MIDSLLTHSVYG
+920 KIDSLLTHSVYG

-971 TPATSVHVTV
+971 APATSVHVTV

-987 ATQHSFVNTTSASYE
+987 ATQHSFVNTTSASYG

-1010 ALDAVTTALTSNRYT
+1010 AWDAVSTVLTDNQYT
-1025 YDYDSGTSYLK
+1025 YVGDASYLS
-1036 SVTDTNNVT
+1036 SVTDTSGVT
-1045 LGNADTQKIYGSWS
+1045 LSGGDSRYGAWS
-1059 GWMFTVN
+1059 GWMYTVN
-1066 GKQPVGDNGYG
+1066 GKEPVGDNGYG
-1077 LTLDGYQLK
+1077 LTLGQYDLQ
-1086 DGDVIRFYFVQ
+1086 DGDVILFHFVQ
-1097 CATEN
+1097 CPTEN
-1102 GLHQFEEESA
+1102 GLHQFKEEPA
-1112 VAATCVTTGKTASK
+1112 VAATCVSTGKTALK
-1126 RCVAFGEYGCGF
+1126 RCTVTSGEYGCGF
-1138 TVGGEIIQVDPDNHT
+1138 TVGGEIIPVDPDNHT
-1153 HLEPIAAVAST
+1153 HLEPVAAVAST

-1176 ADCDAVI
+1176 TDCDAII

-1198 VVTVAPTYVST
+1198 VVTVQPTYVST

-1227 EKLSSTNT
+1227 EKLSSTNI

-1253 PRQRFD
+1253 PRQRFG

-1320 LNGKWYSNAIAWAS
+1320 LNGKWYTNAIAWAS

-1348 PNAPITRE
+1348 PNAPIARE

-1383 DAAQVSAWAGDAMR
+1383 DSAQVSTWAGDAMR

>member
-17 GLMPTALAAVTCTV
+17 GLMPTALAAGGVPQVHSSEGEITV
-31 TLKNGESETPVQVE
+31 
-45 QGTAFGANLPSNPS
+45 
-59 KKGYTF
+59 
-65 SGWYS
+65 
-70 GEDKLTEETV
+70 
-80 IDADVTYTAK
+80 K
-90 FEPNHYSIAFNANGG
+90 FDSNGG
-105 SGSMQTLE
+105 
-113 NVAYDEKVKLPKC
+113 
-126 TFTRDGYD
+126 R
-134 FKGWTTSSS
+134 
-143 SYNPSVDYEDQEVV
+143 
-157 EGLHSRD
+157 
-164 GRVKTLYAVWT
+164 AV
-175 GKTFEATFVY
+175 
-185 GYAGKDNETKTGKVG
+185 
-200 DDIDLPYVSETSRT
+200 
-214 GYLFDGWY
+214 
-222 RSAEGGDKVSSYA
+222 
-235 SYTAAD
+235 
-241 QNGVT
+241 
-246 FYAHWSKAIT
+246 
-256 VHYEGGEGYTGSAIS
+256 S
-271 DKTLRAS
+271 DKTFAS
-278 EVYSKLPRI
+278 AEALLAATLSKPYQYSKVFE
-287 SSGIPTNK
+287 
-295 ALDGWYLKNA
+295 GWYLKDETKPDNFGKALSEAAAA
-305 DGSLGEQITKD
+305 DFEGKTE
-316 TVIDAELN
+316 V
-324 EITLVAK
+324 TLIAK
-331 WRAMRYTITFYPCT
+331 WRNRQYVIKFQPNGGT
-345 KIEGEEAWDDAED
+345 
-358 QAYKD
+358 
-363 SVLGTMADLTV
+363 GTMADQRADFDADVKLNECTFV
-374 DYGEQIT
+374 KEGFECAGWATYFGASKPTYTDTINREWDDGDEDLGE
-381 LPENQY
+381 EG
-387 TLSGYRFLGWTTDEV
+387 SEDGEEV
-402 DSTESARIDDK
+402 E
-413 GTFTQASGYDG
+413 
-424 KTFTLYAR
+424 LYAI
-432 WEDVRTDAQKETEA
+432 WQKQRSEEEKEAEA
-446 KLNAAIA
+446 KLNAAIT
-453 ALPRIY
+453 ALAGRY
-459 KPVCGTDT
+459 FPVCGTDT
-467 NALDMVKATLTAKG
+467 NVLEMLKKVLTDKG

-493 ISMNDAGIDANGQI
+493 VSMNDAGIDANGQI

-512 AENPRLNGD
+512 AEAPLYMGN
-521 TIYVWPPI
+521 TAYIWPAI

-572 KPEDLT
+572 KPEDMT

-587 GVDPSTIDYSS
+587 GVDPSKIDYNS
-598 NAQLITW
+598 NTQLITW

-618 RSIGIGSSSGGFY
+618 HSIGIGEAGSGY
-631 APYSV
+631 TPYPV

-651 KIKVNSDQKIEVS
+651 TIAVNGVGTICAS

-686 AALTAQN
+686 AALTAPN
-693 ALRDASTGETVSKDA
+693 ALRDASTGKAVSKDA

-713 FLPDA
+713 FVPSA
-718 RFIRKN
+718 PFIRDN
-724 LSDLGAEYRD
+724 LSNLGPEYKHFYND
-734 FDNSKTPIRFFSGDP
+734 KTPIRFFSSDP
-749 SVITINGARATV
+749 SVITIDGTRATV
-761 YRPLPGDSAK
+761 YRPLPGGKPA
-771 KVTLTAQIRRRPE
+771 KVTLTAQIRLRTE
-784 GAPAADFDEFD
+784 GAPAADFDQFN

-816 AAAFMK
+816 AAAFME

-828 VYWAGIKDTNT
+828 VYWEGIKDTNT
-839 AKDDITADLHPF
+839 AKDDITANLHGF
-851 AEIVPDGDG
+851 MEIVPDGDG
-860 YRFVYPADNNTYQ
+860 YRFVYLSKDRMYQ
-873 YVEVDDLYD
+873 YVEVDDLID
-882 TSDINQTGIPYRMF
+882 TSDIDQTGIPYNKF

-920 MIDSLLTHSVYG
+920 KIDSLLTHSVYG

-971 TPATSVHVTV
+971 APATSVHVTV

-987 ATQHSFVNTTSASYE
+987 ATQHSFVNTTSASYG

-1010 ALDAVTTALTSNRYT
+1010 AWDAVSTVLTDNQYT
-1025 YDYDSGTSYLK
+1025 YVGDASYLS
-1036 SVTDTNNVT
+1036 SVTDTSGVT
-1045 LGNADTQKIYGSWS
+1045 LSGGDSRYGAWS
-1059 GWMFTVN
+1059 GWMYTVN
-1066 GKQPVGDNGYG
+1066 GKEPVGDNGYG
-1077 LTLDGYQLK
+1077 LTLGQYDLQ
-1086 DGDVIRFYFVQ
+1086 DGDVILFHFVQ
-1097 CATEN
+1097 CPTEN
-1102 GLHQFEEESA
+1102 GLHQFKEEPA
-1112 VAATCVTTGKTASK
+1112 VAATCVSTGKTALK
-1126 RCVAFGEYGCGF
+1126 RCTVTSGEYGCGF
-1138 TVGGEIIQVDPDNHT
+1138 TVGGEIIPVDPDNHT
-1153 HLEPIAAVAST
+1153 HLEPVAAVAST

-1176 ADCDAVI
+1176 TDCDAII

-1198 VVTVAPTYVST
+1198 VVTVQPTYVST

-1227 EKLSSTNT
+1227 EKLSSTNI

-1253 PRQRFD
+1253 PRQRFG

-1320 LNGKWYSNAIAWAS
+1320 LNGKWYTNAIAWAS

-1348 PNAPITRE
+1348 PNAPIARE

-1383 DAAQVSAWAGDAMR
+1383 DSAQVSTWAGDAMR

>member
-7 ALLLAAVLLL
+7 AFLLAAVLLL
-17 GLMPTALAAVTCTV
+17 GLMPTALAAGGVPQVHSSEGEITV
-31 TLKNGESETPVQVE
+31 
-45 QGTAFGANLPSNPS
+45 
-59 KKGYTF
+59 
-65 SGWYS
+65 
-70 GEDKLTEETV
+70 
-80 IDADVTYTAK
+80 K
-90 FEPNHYSIAFNANGG
+90 FDSNGG
-105 SGSMQTLE
+105 
-113 NVAYDEKVKLPKC
+113 
-126 TFTRDGYD
+126 R
-134 FKGWTTSSS
+134 
-143 SYNPSVDYEDQEVV
+143 
-157 EGLHSRD
+157 
-164 GRVKTLYAVWT
+164 AV
-175 GKTFEATFVY
+175 
-185 GYAGKDNETKTGKVG
+185 
-200 DDIDLPYVSETSRT
+200 
-214 GYLFDGWY
+214 
-222 RSAEGGDKVSSYA
+222 
-235 SYTAAD
+235 
-241 QNGVT
+241 
-246 FYAHWSKAIT
+246 
-256 VHYEGGEGYTGSAIS
+256 S
-271 DKTLRAS
+271 DKTFAS
-278 EVYSKLPRI
+278 AEALLAATLSKPYQYSKVFE
-287 SSGIPTNK
+287 
-295 ALDGWYLKNA
+295 GWYLKDETKPDNFGKALSEAAAA
-305 DGSLGEQITKD
+305 DFEGKTE
-316 TVIDAELN
+316 V
-324 EITLVAK
+324 TLIAK
-331 WRAMRYTITFYPCT
+331 WRNRQYVIKFQPNGGT
-345 KIEGEEAWDDAED
+345 
-358 QAYKD
+358 
-363 SVLGTMADLTV
+363 GTMADQRADFDADVKLNECTFV
-374 DYGEQIT
+374 KEGFECAGWATYFGASKPTYTDTINREWDDGDEDLGE
-381 LPENQY
+381 EG
-387 TLSGYRFLGWTTDEV
+387 SEDGEEV
-402 DSTESARIDDK
+402 E
-413 GTFTQASGYDG
+413 
-424 KTFTLYAR
+424 LYAI
-432 WEDVRTDAQKETEA
+432 WQKQRSEEEKEAEA
-446 KLNAAIA
+446 KLNAAIT
-453 ALPRIY
+453 ALAGRY
-459 KPVCGTDT
+459 FPVCGTDT
-467 NALDMVKATLTAKG
+467 NVLEMLKKVLTDKG

-493 ISMNDAGIDANGQI
+493 VSMNDAGIDANGQI

-512 AENPRLNGD
+512 AEAPLYMGN
-521 TIYVWPPI
+521 TAYIWPAI

-587 GVDPSTIDYSS
+587 GVDPSKIDYNS
-598 NAQLITW
+598 NTQLITW

-618 RSIGIGSSSGGFY
+618 HSIGIGEAGSGY
-631 APYSV
+631 TPYPV

-651 KIKVNSDQKIEVS
+651 TIAVNGVGTICAS

-673 AQAAPVDYTKLLN
+673 AQDAPVDYAALLK

-693 ALRDASTGETVSKDA
+693 ALRDAATGETVSKDA

-713 FLPDA
+713 FVPNA
-718 RFIRKN
+718 PFIRDN
-724 LSDLGAEYRD
+724 LSNLGPEYKHFYND
-734 FDNSKTPIRFFSGDP
+734 KTPIQFTSSDP

-761 YRPLPGDSAK
+761 YRPLPGDPAK
-771 KVTLTAQIRRRPE
+771 KVTLTAQIRLRTE
-784 GAPAADFDEFD
+784 GAPPADFDQFN

-828 VYWAGIKDTNT
+828 VYWEGIKDTNT
-839 AKDDITADLHPF
+839 AKDDITANLHGF
-851 AEIVPDGDG
+851 MEIVPDGDG
-860 YRFVYPADNNTYQ
+860 YRFVYLSKDRRYQ
-873 YVEVDDLYD
+873 YVEVDDLID
-882 TSDINQTGIPYRMF
+882 TSDIDQTGIPYNKF

-905 HESLLVTKPEYDSQI
+905 HQNLLVTKPEYDSQI
-920 MIDSLLTHSVYG
+920 KIDSLLTHSVYG

-965 GAPNPP
+965 GAPA
-971 TPATSVHVTV
+971 PATPVKVTV

-987 ATQHSFVNTTSASYE
+987 ATQHSFANTTSASYE

-1010 ALDAVTTALTSNRYT
+1010 AWDAVSTVLTDNQYT
-1025 YDYDSGTSYLK
+1025 YVGSGSYL
-1036 SVTDTNNVT
+1036 SDVTDPSGVT
-1045 LGNADTQKIYGSWS
+1045 LSGGDSRYGSWS
-1059 GWMFTVN
+1059 GWVYTVN
-1066 GKQPVGDNGYG
+1066 GKEPVGDNGYG
-1077 LTLDGYQLK
+1077 LTLGQYDLQ

-1097 CATEN
+1097 CPTEN
-1102 GLHQFEEESA
+1102 GLHQFKEEPA
-1112 VAATCVTTGKTASK
+1112 VAATCVSTGKTALK
-1126 RCVAFGEYGCGF
+1126 RCTVTSGEYGCGF
-1138 TVGGEIIQVDPDNHT
+1138 TVGGEIIPVDPDNHT
-1153 HLEPIAAVAST
+1153 HLEPVAAVAST
-1164 CTVKGHKAGQKC
+1164 CTVKGHEAGQKC

-1221 TRSEVI
+1221 TRGEVI
-1227 EKLSSTNT
+1227 EKLSSTNI

-1253 PRQRFD
+1253 PRQRFG

-1320 LNGKWYSNAIAWAS
+1320 LNGKWYTNAIAWAS

-1348 PNAPITRE
+1348 PNAPIARE

-1383 DAAQVSAWAGDAMR
+1383 DAAQVSTWAGDAMR

>member
-7 ALLLAAVLLL
+7 AFLLAAVLLL
-17 GLMPTALAAVTCTV
+17 GLMPTALATGGVPQVHSSDGEITV
-31 TLKNGESETPVQVE
+31 
-45 QGTAFGANLPSNPS
+45 
-59 KKGYTF
+59 
-65 SGWYS
+65 
-70 GEDKLTEETV
+70 
-80 IDADVTYTAK
+80 K
-90 FEPNHYSIAFNANGG
+90 FDSNGG
-105 SGSMQTLE
+105 
-113 NVAYDEKVKLPKC
+113 
-126 TFTRDGYD
+126 R
-134 FKGWTTSSS
+134 
-143 SYNPSVDYEDQEVV
+143 
-157 EGLHSRD
+157 
-164 GRVKTLYAVWT
+164 AV
-175 GKTFEATFVY
+175 
-185 GYAGKDNETKTGKVG
+185 
-200 DDIDLPYVSETSRT
+200 
-214 GYLFDGWY
+214 
-222 RSAEGGDKVSSYA
+222 
-235 SYTAAD
+235 
-241 QNGVT
+241 
-246 FYAHWSKAIT
+246 
-256 VHYEGGEGYTGSAIS
+256 S
-271 DKTLRAS
+271 DKTFAS
-278 EVYSKLPRI
+278 AEALLAATLSKPYQYSKVFE
-287 SSGIPTNK
+287 
-295 ALDGWYLKNA
+295 GWYLKDETKPDNFGKALSEAAAA
-305 DGSLGEQITKD
+305 DFEGKTE
-316 TVIDAELN
+316 V
-324 EITLVAK
+324 TLIAK
-331 WRAMRYTITFYPCT
+331 WRNRQYVIKFQPNGGT
-345 KIEGEEAWDDAED
+345 
-358 QAYKD
+358 
-363 SVLGTMADLTV
+363 GTMADQRADFDADVKLNECTFV
-374 DYGEQIT
+374 KEGFECAGWATYFGASKPTYTDTINREWDDGDEDLGE
-381 LPENQY
+381 EG
-387 TLSGYRFLGWTTDEV
+387 SEDGEEV
-402 DSTESARIDDK
+402 E
-413 GTFTQASGYDG
+413 
-424 KTFTLYAR
+424 LYAI
-432 WEDVRTDAQKETEA
+432 WQKQRSEEEKEAEA
-446 KLNAAIA
+446 KLNAAIT
-453 ALPRIY
+453 ALAGRY
-459 KPVCGTDT
+459 FPVCGTDT
-467 NALDMVKATLTAKG
+467 NVLEMLKKVLTDKG

-493 ISMNDAGIDANGQI
+493 VSMNDAGIDANGQI

-512 AENPRLNGD
+512 AEAPLYMGN
-521 TIYVWPPI
+521 TAYIWPAI

-563 RIEIPSVVE
+563 RIKVPSVVE
-572 KPEDLT
+572 KPADLT
-578 QLFQYAPKA
+578 TLFRYAPKA
-587 GVDPSTIDYSS
+587 GVDPATIDYSS
-598 NAQLITW
+598 DAQIIAWATITW
-605 ATLTWGTDEKDGA
+605 DTDEKDGA
-618 RSIGIGSSSGGFY
+618 RSIGIGAASGYYGPY
-631 APYSV
+631 AV

-651 KIKVNSDQKIEVS
+651 TIAVNGVGTICAS

-673 AQAAPVDYTKLLN
+673 AQAAPVDYTKLLS

-693 ALRDASTGETVSKDA
+693 ALRDAATGKAVSKDA

-713 FLPDA
+713 FVPNA
-718 RFIRKN
+718 PFIRDN
-724 LSDLGAEYRD
+724 LSNLGAEYQD
-734 FDNSKTPIRFFSGDP
+734 FDNSKTPIRFFSSDP

-761 YRPLPGDSAK
+761 YRPLPGDPAK
-771 KVTLTAQIRRRPE
+771 KVTLTAQIRLRPD
-784 GAPAADFDEFD
+784 GAPPADFDKFT

-816 AAAFMK
+816 AAAFME

-828 VYWAGIKDTNT
+828 VYWEGIKDTNT
-839 AKDDITADLHPF
+839 AKDDITANLHGF
-851 AEIVPDGDG
+851 MEIVPDGDG
-860 YRFVYPADNNTYQ
+860 YRFVYLSKDRMYQ
-873 YVEVDDLYD
+873 YVEVDDLID
-882 TSDINQTGIPYRMF
+882 TSDIDQTGIPYNKF

-920 MIDSLLTHSVYG
+920 KIDSLLTHSVYG

-971 TPATSVHVTV
+971 APATSVHVTV

-987 ATQHSFVNTTSASYE
+987 ATQHSFVNTTSASYG

-1010 ALDAVTTALTSNRYT
+1010 AWDAVSTVLTDNQYT
-1025 YDYDSGTSYLK
+1025 YVGDASYLS
-1036 SVTDTNNVT
+1036 SVTDTSGVT
-1045 LGNADTQKIYGSWS
+1045 LSGGDSRYGAWS
-1059 GWMFTVN
+1059 GWMYTVN
-1066 GKQPVGDNGYG
+1066 GKEPVGDNGYG
-1077 LTLDGYQLK
+1077 LTLGQYDLQ
-1086 DGDVIRFYFVQ
+1086 DGDVILFHFVQ
-1097 CATEN
+1097 CPTEN
-1102 GLHQFEEESA
+1102 GLHQFKEEPA
-1112 VAATCVTTGKTASK
+1112 VAATCVSTGKTALK
-1126 RCVAFGEYGCGF
+1126 RCTVTSGEYGCGF
-1138 TVGGEIIQVDPDNHT
+1138 TVGGEIIPVDPDNHT
-1153 HLEPIAAVAST
+1153 HLEPVAAVAST

-1176 ADCDAVI
+1176 TDCDAII

-1198 VVTVAPTYVST
+1198 VVTVQPTYVST

-1227 EKLSSTNT
+1227 EKLSSTNI

-1253 PRQRFD
+1253 PRQRFG

-1320 LNGKWYSNAIAWAS
+1320 LNGKWYTNAIAWAS

-1348 PNAPITRE
+1348 PNAPIARE

-1383 DAAQVSAWAGDAMR
+1383 DSAQVSTWAGDAMR

>member
-7 ALLLAAVLLL
+7 AFLLAAVLLL

-59 KKGYTF
+59 KTGYTF
-65 SGWYS
+65 LGWYS
-70 GEDKLTEETV
+70 GEAKLTEETV
-80 IDADVTYTAK
+80 INANITYTAK
-90 FEPNHYSIAFNANGG
+90 FEPNRYSVAFNANGG

-113 NVAYDEKVKLPKC
+113 NVAYDETVKLPKC

-134 FKGWTTSSS
+134 FAGWTTSS
-143 SYNPSVDYEDQEVV
+143 YRDTADYRDEEEVSKLRRYA
-157 EGLHSRD
+157 GTQ
-164 GRVKTLYAVWT
+164 KLYAVWT

-287 SSGIPTNK
+287 YSGIPANK
-295 ALDGWYLKNA
+295 ELDGWYLKNA
-305 DGSLGEQITKD
+305 DGKLGEQITKD

-345 KIEGEEAWDDAED
+345 KIEGEDYEDDAED

-381 LPENQY
+381 LPENRY
-387 TLSGYRFLGWTTDEV
+387 TLSGYRFLGWTTDKT
-402 DSTESARIDDK
+402 DSDESKRIDDK

-432 WEDVRTDAQKETEA
+432 WEDVRTDAQKEAEA

-453 ALPRIY
+453 TLPIY
-459 KPVCGTDT
+459 YRPVYGTDSS
-467 NALDMVKATLTAKG
+467 ALDMVRATLMDKG
-481 CDANITLSMKEA
+481 CDAGIVVSVKEA
-493 ISMNDAGIDANGQI
+493 LSQNDAGIDANGTI
-507 QYKYN
+507 RYKYN
-512 AENPRLNGD
+512 ADNPRNMGD
-521 TIYVWPPI
+521 TAYLRPAI

-540 TSSQFQIG
+540 TSSVFQIG
-548 LDSVKLEKDLTAIMD
+548 LDAGKLEKDLTAIMD
-563 RIEIPSVVE
+563 RIEIPGVVE

-578 QLFQYAPKA
+578 QLFKYAPKA

-618 RSIGIGSSSGGFY
+618 RSIGISEVGSGY
-631 APYSV
+631 TPYPV

-651 KIKVNSDQKIEVS
+651 TITVNGVGTICAS

-673 AQAAPVDYTKLLN
+673 AQAAPVNYTKLLN

-693 ALRDASTGETVSKDA
+693 ALRDAATGETVSKDA

-724 LSDLGAEYRD
+724 LGDLGAEYQD

-749 SVITINGARATV
+749 SVITIDGTRATV
-761 YRPLPGDSAK
+761 YRPLPGDPAK
-771 KVTLTAQIRRRPE
+771 KVTLTAQIRLRPE
-784 GAPAADFDEFD
+784 GAPAADFDQFT

-828 VYWAGIKDTNT
+828 VYWAGIKGANT
-839 AKDDITADLHPF
+839 DKNDVTVKLQPF
-851 AEIVPDGDG
+851 KEIVLDGDG

-882 TSDINQTGIPYRMF
+882 TSDINQTGIPYRTF

-920 MIDSLLTHSVYG
+920 KIDSLLTHSVYG

-971 TPATSVHVTV
+971 APATSVHVTV

-1010 ALDAVTTALTSNRYT
+1010 AWDAVSTVLTDNQYT
-1025 YDYDSGTSYLK
+1025 YVGSGNYLS
-1036 SVTDTNNVT
+1036 SVTDPSGVT
-1045 LGNADTQKIYGSWS
+1045 LSGGDSRYGAWS
-1059 GWMFTVN
+1059 GWMYTVN
-1066 GKQPVGDNGYG
+1066 GKQPVGDKGYG

-1097 CATEN
+1097 CPTEDS
-1102 GLHQFEEESA
+1102 LHKFAEEPA
-1112 VAATCVTTGKTASK
+1112 VAATCVSTGTTALK
-1126 RCVAFGEYGCGF
+1126 RCTVTSGGYGCGF
-1138 TVGGEIIQVDPDNHT
+1138 TVGGEIIPVDPDNHT

-1164 CTVKGHKAGQKC
+1164 CTVKGHEAGQKC

-1198 VVTVAPTYVST
+1198 VVTVQPTYVST

-1320 LNGKWYSNAIAWAS
+1320 LNGKWYTNAIAWAS

-1383 DAAQVSAWAGDAMR
+1383 DAAQVSTWASDAMR

>member
-7 ALLLAAVLLL
+7 AFLLAAVLLL
-17 GLMPTALAAVTCTV
+17 GLMPTALAAGGVPQVHSSEGEITV
-31 TLKNGESETPVQVE
+31 
-45 QGTAFGANLPSNPS
+45 
-59 KKGYTF
+59 
-65 SGWYS
+65 
-70 GEDKLTEETV
+70 
-80 IDADVTYTAK
+80 K
-90 FEPNHYSIAFNANGG
+90 FDSNGG
-105 SGSMQTLE
+105 STVP
-113 NVAYDEKVKLPKC
+113 N
-126 TFTRDGYD
+126 
-134 FKGWTTSSS
+134 
-143 SYNPSVDYEDQEVV
+143 
-157 EGLHSRD
+157 
-164 GRVKTLYAVWT
+164 
-175 GKTFEATFVY
+175 KTFA
-185 GYAGKDNETKTGKVG
+185 
-200 DDIDLPYVSETSRT
+200 
-214 GYLFDGWY
+214 
-222 RSAEGGDKVSSYA
+222 SAEALLAATLSTTYWYPKV
-235 SYTAAD
+235 
-241 QNGVT
+241 
-246 FYAHWSKAIT
+246 F
-256 VHYEGGEGYTGSAIS
+256 E
-271 DKTLRAS
+271 
-278 EVYSKLPRI
+278 
-287 SSGIPTNK
+287 
-295 ALDGWYLKNA
+295 GWYLKDETKPDNFGKALSEAAAA
-305 DGSLGEQITKD
+305 DFEGKTE
-316 TVIDAELN
+316 V
-324 EITLVAK
+324 TLIAK
-331 WRAMRYTITFYPCT
+331 WRNRQYVIKFQPNGGT
-345 KIEGEEAWDDAED
+345 
-358 QAYKD
+358 
-363 SVLGTMADLTV
+363 GTMADQRADFDTDVKLNECTFV
-374 DYGEQIT
+374 KEGFECAGWALYSGASKPTYTDTINREWDDGDEYLEEEGSEDGE
-381 LPENQY
+381 
-387 TLSGYRFLGWTTDEV
+387 EV
-402 DSTESARIDDK
+402 K
-413 GTFTQASGYDG
+413 
-424 KTFTLYAR
+424 LYAI
-432 WEDVRTDAQKETEA
+432 WQKQRSEEEKEAEA
-446 KLNAAIA
+446 KLNAAIT
-453 ALPRIY
+453 ALAGRY
-459 KPVCGTDT
+459 FPVCGTDT
-467 NALDMVKATLTAKG
+467 NVLEMLKKVLTDKG

-493 ISMNDAGIDANGQI
+493 VSMNDAGIDANGQI

-512 AENPRLNGD
+512 AEAPLYMGN
-521 TIYVWPPI
+521 TAYIWPAI

-587 GVDPSTIDYSS
+587 GVDPSKIDYNS
-598 NAQLITW
+598 NTQLITW

-618 RSIGIGSSSGGFY
+618 HSIGIGEAGSGY
-631 APYSV
+631 TPYPV

-651 KIKVNSDQKIEVS
+651 TIAVNGVGTICAS

-673 AQAAPVDYTKLLN
+673 AQAAPVDYTKLLK

-693 ALRDASTGETVSKDA
+693 ALRDAATGETVSKDA

-724 LSDLGAEYRD
+724 LSDLVAEYQD

-749 SVITINGARATV
+749 SVITIDGARATV
-761 YRPLPGDSAK
+761 YRPLPSDPAK
-771 KVTLTAQIRRRPE
+771 KVTLTAQIRLRPE
-784 GAPAADFDEFD
+784 GAPAADFDQFN

-816 AAAFMK
+816 AAAFME

-828 VYWAGIKDTNT
+828 VYWEGIKDTNT
-839 AKDDITADLHPF
+839 AKDDITANLHGF
-851 AEIVPDGDG
+851 MEIVPDGDG
-860 YRFVYPADNNTYQ
+860 YRFVYLSKDRMYQ
-873 YVEVDDLYD
+873 YVEVDDLID
-882 TSDINQTGIPYRMF
+882 TSDIDQTGIPYNKF

-905 HESLLVTKPEYDSQI
+905 HQNLLVTKPEYDSKI
-920 MIDSLLTHSVYG
+920 TIDSLLTHSVYG

-971 TPATSVHVTV
+971 APATSVHVTV

-987 ATQHSFVNTTSASYE
+987 ATQHSFANTTSASYE

-1010 ALDAVTTALTSNRYT
+1010 AWDAVSKVLTDNQYT
-1025 YDYDSGTSYLK
+1025 YVGDASYLS
-1036 SVTDTNNVT
+1036 SVTDANNVT
-1045 LGNADTQKIYGSWS
+1045 LSGGDPKYGAWS
-1059 GWMFTVN
+1059 GWMYTVN
-1066 GKQPVGDNGYG
+1066 GKEPVGDNGYG
-1077 LTLDGYQLK
+1077 LTLGQYNLK
-1086 DGDVIRFYFVQ
+1086 DGDVILFHFVQ
-1097 CATEN
+1097 CPTED
-1102 GLHQFEEESA
+1102 GLHKFEEEPA
-1112 VAATCVTTGKTASK
+1112 VAATCVRTGTTALK
-1126 RCVAFGEYGCGF
+1126 RCTVTSGGYGCGF
-1138 TVGGEIIQVDPDNHT
+1138 TVGGEIIPVDPDNHT

-1164 CTVKGHKAGQKC
+1164 CTVKGHEAGQKC

-1221 TRSEVI
+1221 TRGEVI
-1227 EKLSSTNT
+1227 EKLSSTNI

-1240 TPAVPSQRPDSEL
+1240 TPAVLSQRPDSEL
-1253 PRQRFD
+1253 PRQRFG

-1320 LNGKWYSNAIAWAS
+1320 LNGKWYTNAIAWAS

-1348 PNAPITRE
+1348 PNAPIARE

-1383 DAAQVSAWAGDAMR
+1383 DAAQVSTWAGDAMR

>member
-1 MKKRII
+1 M
-7 ALLLAAVLLL
+7 
-17 GLMPTALAAVTCTV
+17 
-31 TLKNGESETPVQVE
+31 
-45 QGTAFGANLPSNPS
+45 
-59 KKGYTF
+59 
-65 SGWYS
+65 
-70 GEDKLTEETV
+70 
-80 IDADVTYTAK
+80 
-90 FEPNHYSIAFNANGG
+90 
-105 SGSMQTLE
+105 
-113 NVAYDEKVKLPKC
+113 
-126 TFTRDGYD
+126 
-134 FKGWTTSSS
+134 
-143 SYNPSVDYEDQEVV
+143 
-157 EGLHSRD
+157 
-164 GRVKTLYAVWT
+164 
-175 GKTFEATFVY
+175 
-185 GYAGKDNETKTGKVG
+185 
-200 DDIDLPYVSETSRT
+200 
-214 GYLFDGWY
+214 
-222 RSAEGGDKVSSYA
+222 
-235 SYTAAD
+235 
-241 QNGVT
+241 T

-287 SSGIPTNK
+287 YSGIPANK
-295 ALDGWYLKNA
+295 ELDGWYLKNA
-305 DGSLGEQITKD
+305 DGTLGEQITKD
-316 TVIDAELN
+316 TVINAELN

-345 KIEGEEAWDDAED
+345 KIEGEDYEDDAED

-374 DYGEQIT
+374 DYGKQIT
-381 LPENQY
+381 LPENRY

-432 WEDVRTDAQKETEA
+432 WEDVRTDAQKEAEV
-446 KLNAAIA
+446 KLNAAIT

-459 KPVCGTDT
+459 KPVYGTDT

-493 ISMNDAGIDANGQI
+493 VSLNDAGIDADGRI

-512 AENPRLNGD
+512 AENPLNNGG
-521 TIYVWPPI
+521 TAFPLPVI

-535 VSRVT
+535 VSRAKKV
-540 TSSQFQIG
+540 SFNIG
-548 LDSVKLEKDLTAIMD
+548 LDEDKLKKDLTAIMD

-587 GVDPSTIDYSS
+587 GVDPSTINYSS

-673 AQAAPVDYTKLLN
+673 AQAAPVNYTKLLN

-693 ALRDASTGETVSKDA
+693 ALRDAATGETVSKDA

-724 LSDLGAEYRD
+724 LSDLGAEYQD

-749 SVITINGARATV
+749 SVITIDGTRATV
-761 YRPLPGDSAK
+761 YRPLPGDPAK
-771 KVTLTAQIRRRPE
+771 KVTLTAQIRLRPE
-784 GAPAADFDEFD
+784 GAPPADFDQFN

-816 AAAFMK
+816 AAAFME

-860 YRFVYPADNNTYQ
+860 YRFVYGVVGKTNQN
-873 YVEVDDLYD
+873 VEVDDLYD
-882 TSDINQTGIPYRMF
+882 TSDINQTGIPYRTF
-896 RSSNNAVIT
+896 RSSNNAVIA

-920 MIDSLLTHSVYG
+920 KIDSLLTHSVYG

-971 TPATSVHVTV
+971 APATSVHVTV

-987 ATQHSFVNTTSASYE
+987 ATQHSFVNTTSASYA

-1102 GLHQFEEESA
+1102 GLHQFEEKPA

-1138 TVGGEIIQVDPDNHT
+1138 TVGGEIIPVDPDNHT
-1153 HLEPIAAVAST
+1153 HLEPVAAVAST

-1176 ADCDAVI
+1176 ADCDAII

-1227 EKLSSTNT
+1227 EKLFSTNT

-1320 LNGKWYSNAIAWAS
+1320 LNGKWYTNAIAWAS

-1348 PNAPITRE
+1348 PNAPIARE

-1383 DAAQVSAWAGDAMR
+1383 DAAQVSTWAGDAMR

>member
-1 MKKRII
+1 MASRITVKFDSNDGS
-7 ALLLAAVLLL
+7 AVSNKTFASAEALLAA
-17 GLMPTALAAVTCTV
+17 
-31 TLKNGESETPVQVE
+31 TL
-45 QGTAFGANLPSNPS
+45 S
-59 KKGYTF
+59 K
-65 SGWYS
+65 
-70 GEDKLTEETV
+70 
-80 IDADVTYTAK
+80 
-90 FEPNHYSIAFNANGG
+90 PH
-105 SGSMQTLE
+105 Q
-113 NVAYDEKVKLPKC
+113 
-126 TFTRDGYD
+126 
-134 FKGWTTSSS
+134 
-143 SYNPSVDYEDQEVV
+143 
-157 EGLHSRD
+157 
-164 GRVKTLYAVWT
+164 
-175 GKTFEATFVY
+175 
-185 GYAGKDNETKTGKVG
+185 
-200 DDIDLPYVSETSRT
+200 
-214 GYLFDGWY
+214 
-222 RSAEGGDKVSSYA
+222 
-235 SYTAAD
+235 
-241 QNGVT
+241 
-246 FYAHWSKAIT
+246 
-256 VHYEGGEGYTGSAIS
+256 
-271 DKTLRAS
+271 
-278 EVYSKLPRI
+278 YSKVFE
-287 SSGIPTNK
+287 
-295 ALDGWYLKNA
+295 GWYLKDETKPDNFGKALSEAAAA
-305 DGSLGEQITKD
+305 DFEGKTEVALI
-316 TVIDAELN
+316 
-324 EITLVAK
+324 AK
-331 WRAMRYTITFYPCT
+331 WRNRQYVIKFQPNGGT
-345 KIEGEEAWDDAED
+345 
-358 QAYKD
+358 
-363 SVLGTMADLTV
+363 GTMADQRADFDTDVKLNECTFV
-374 DYGEQIT
+374 KEGFECAGWATYSGASKPT
-381 LPENQY
+381 Y
-387 TLSGYRFLGWTTDEV
+387 TDTINREW
-402 DSTESARIDDK
+402 
-413 GTFTQASGYDG
+413 YDG
-424 KTFTLYAR
+424 DEDLGEEGSEDGEEVELYAI
-432 WEDVRTDAQKETEA
+432 WQKQRSEEEKEAEA
-446 KLNAAIA
+446 KLNAAEA
-453 ALPRIY
+453 AISGTYNPKY
-459 KPVCGTDT
+459 GTDT
-467 NALDMVKATLTAKG
+467 NALTMLQTKLTTAGITDVTVSVKAGAS
-481 CDANITLSMKEA
+481 DNHS
-493 ISMNDAGIDANGQI
+493 S
-507 QYKYN
+507 YN
-512 AENPRLNGD
+512 H
-521 TIYVWPPI
+521 V
-529 VLTLDG
+529 G
-535 VSRVT
+535 VSDDGTLEYKWNNNGVT
-540 TSSQFQIG
+540 TSSSGTVRPVFVLTYKTTTRETTECLFNLSLDEAKALAALRAASKAILDG
-548 LDSVKLEKDLTAIMD
+548 LPNEVSSSDDLTNKLP
-563 RIEIPSVVE
+563 RYPLKEN
-572 KPEDLT
+572 
-578 QLFQYAPKA
+578 
-587 GVDPSTIDYSS
+587 VDPDKADYDYGTNLYTVYEASWSS
-598 NAQLITW
+598 KNTAVL
-605 ATLTWGTDEKDGA
+605 AVSKV
-618 RSIGIGSSSGGFY
+618 SYPFY
-631 APYSV
+631 SPYKV
-636 TVTLPQTEKTVKLTG
+636 TVTPAQSDTQVTLTLTMTYSGRTDLTV
-651 KIKVNSDQKIEVS
+651 SD
-664 KEFTVTVKA
+664 TYTLTVKA
-673 AQAAPVDYTKLLN
+673 AQAAPVDYAALLN

-713 FLPDA
+713 FVPNA
-718 RFIRKN
+718 PFIRDN
-724 LSDLGAEYRD
+724 LSNLGAGYQN
-734 FDNSKTPIRFFSGDP
+734 FDNSKTPIQFTSSDP

-761 YRPLPGDSAK
+761 DRPLPGGPAK
-771 KVTLTAQIRRRPE
+771 KVTLTAQIRLRPE
-784 GAPAADFDEFD
+784 DAPATDFDKFT

-822 KVCTSD
+822 KVCASD

-860 YRFVYPADNNTYQ
+860 YRFVYGVVGKTNQN
-873 YVEVDDLYD
+873 VEVDDLYD
-882 TSDINQTGIPYRMF
+882 TSDINQTGIPYRTF
-896 RSSNNAVIT
+896 RSSNNAMIA

-920 MIDSLLTHSVYG
+920 TIDSLLTHSVYG

-971 TPATSVHVTV
+971 APATSVHVTV

-1010 ALDAVTTALTSNRYT
+1010 AWDAVSTVLTDNQYT
-1025 YDYDSGTSYLK
+1025 YVGNASYL
-1036 SVTDTNNVT
+1036 SGVTDPS
-1045 LGNADTQKIYGSWS
+1045 GGDSRYGAWS
-1059 GWMFTVN
+1059 GWMYTVN
-1066 GKQPVGDNGYG
+1066 GEAPVGD
-1077 LTLDGYQLK
+1077 DGYQLMLGQYQLQ
-1086 DGDVIRFYFVQ
+1086 DGDVILFHFVQ
-1097 CATEN
+1097 CPTED
-1102 GLHQFEEESA
+1102 GLHKFAEEPA
-1112 VAATCVTTGKTASK
+1112 VAATCVSKGTTALK
-1126 RCVAFGEYGCGF
+1126 RCTDGCGF

-1164 CTVKGHKAGQKC
+1164 CTVKGHEAGQKC
-1176 ADCDAVI
+1176 TDCNAVI

-1227 EKLSSTNT
+1227 EKLFSTNT

-1320 LNGKWYSNAIAWAS
+1320 LNGKWYTNAIAWAS

-1383 DAAQVSAWAGDAMR
+1383 DAAQVSTWASDAMR

>member
-7 ALLLAAVLLL
+7 AFLLAAVLLL
-17 GLMPTALAAVTCTV
+17 GLMPTALAAGGVPQVHSSEGEITV
-31 TLKNGESETPVQVE
+31 
-45 QGTAFGANLPSNPS
+45 
-59 KKGYTF
+59 
-65 SGWYS
+65 
-70 GEDKLTEETV
+70 
-80 IDADVTYTAK
+80 K
-90 FEPNHYSIAFNANGG
+90 FDSNGG
-105 SGSMQTLE
+105 
-113 NVAYDEKVKLPKC
+113 
-126 TFTRDGYD
+126 R
-134 FKGWTTSSS
+134 
-143 SYNPSVDYEDQEVV
+143 
-157 EGLHSRD
+157 
-164 GRVKTLYAVWT
+164 AV
-175 GKTFEATFVY
+175 
-185 GYAGKDNETKTGKVG
+185 
-200 DDIDLPYVSETSRT
+200 
-214 GYLFDGWY
+214 
-222 RSAEGGDKVSSYA
+222 
-235 SYTAAD
+235 
-241 QNGVT
+241 
-246 FYAHWSKAIT
+246 
-256 VHYEGGEGYTGSAIS
+256 S
-271 DKTLRAS
+271 DKTFAS
-278 EVYSKLPRI
+278 AE
-287 SSGIPTNK
+287 
-295 ALDGWYLKNA
+295 ALLAATLSTPYRYAKVFEGWYLKDETKPDNFGKALSEAAAA
-305 DGSLGEQITKD
+305 DFEGKTE
-316 TVIDAELN
+316 V
-324 EITLVAK
+324 TLIAK
-331 WRAMRYTITFYPCT
+331 WRNRQYVIKFQPNGGT
-345 KIEGEEAWDDAED
+345 
-358 QAYKD
+358 
-363 SVLGTMADLTV
+363 GTMADQRADFDTDVKLNECTFV
-374 DYGEQIT
+374 KEGFECAGWALYSGASKPTYTDTINREWDDGDEDLGE
-381 LPENQY
+381 EG
-387 TLSGYRFLGWTTDEV
+387 SEDGEEV
-402 DSTESARIDDK
+402 E
-413 GTFTQASGYDG
+413 
-424 KTFTLYAR
+424 LYAI
-432 WEDVRTDAQKETEA
+432 WQKQRSEEEKEAEA
-446 KLNAAIA
+446 KLNAAIT
-453 ALPRIY
+453 ALAGRY
-459 KPVCGTDT
+459 FPVCGTDT
-467 NALDMVKATLTAKG
+467 NVLEMLKKVLTDKG

-493 ISMNDAGIDANGQI
+493 VSMNDAGIDANGQI

-512 AENPRLNGD
+512 AEAPLYMGN
-521 TIYVWPPI
+521 TAYIWPAI

-587 GVDPSTIDYSS
+587 GVDPSKIDYNS
-598 NAQLITW
+598 NTQLITW

-618 RSIGIGSSSGGFY
+618 HSIGIGEAGSGY
-631 APYSV
+631 TPYPV

-651 KIKVNSDQKIEVS
+651 TIAVNGVGTICAS

-686 AALTAQN
+686 AALTAPN
-693 ALRDASTGETVSKDA
+693 ALRDASTGKAVSKDA

-713 FLPDA
+713 FVPSA
-718 RFIRKN
+718 PFIRDN
-724 LSDLGAEYRD
+724 LSNLGPEYKHFYND
-734 FDNSKTPIRFFSGDP
+734 KTPIRFFSSDP
-749 SVITINGARATV
+749 SVITIDGTRATV
-761 YRPLPGDSAK
+761 YRPLPGGKPA
-771 KVTLTAQIRRRPE
+771 KVTLTAQIRLRTE
-784 GAPAADFDEFD
+784 GAPAADFDQFN

-816 AAAFMK
+816 AAAFME

-828 VYWAGIKDTNT
+828 VYWEGIKDTNT
-839 AKDDITADLHPF
+839 AKDDITANLHGF
-851 AEIVPDGDG
+851 MEIVPDGDG
-860 YRFVYPADNNTYQ
+860 YRFVYLSKDRMYQ
-873 YVEVDDLYD
+873 YVEVDDLID
-882 TSDINQTGIPYRMF
+882 TSDIDQTGIPYNKF

-920 MIDSLLTHSVYG
+920 KIDSLLTHSVYG

-971 TPATSVHVTV
+971 APATSVHVTV

-987 ATQHSFVNTTSASYE
+987 ATQHSFVNTTSASYG

-1010 ALDAVTTALTSNRYT
+1010 AWDAVSTVLTDNQYT
-1025 YDYDSGTSYLK
+1025 YVGDASYLS
-1036 SVTDTNNVT
+1036 SVTDANNVT
-1045 LGNADTQKIYGSWS
+1045 LSGGDPKYGAWS
-1059 GWMFTVN
+1059 GWMYTVN
-1066 GKQPVGDNGYG
+1066 GKEPVGDNGYG
-1077 LTLDGYQLK
+1077 LTLGQYNLK
-1086 DGDVIRFYFVQ
+1086 DGDVILFHFVQ
-1097 CATEN
+1097 CPTED
-1102 GLHQFEEESA
+1102 GLHKFEEEPA
-1112 VAATCVTTGKTASK
+1112 VAATCVRTGTTALK
-1126 RCVAFGEYGCGF
+1126 RCTVTSGGYGCGF
-1138 TVGGEIIQVDPDNHT
+1138 TVGGEIIPVDPDNHT
-1153 HLEPIAAVAST
+1153 HLEPVAAVAST

-1227 EKLSSTNT
+1227 EKLFSTNT

-1240 TPAVPSQRPDSEL
+1240 APAELPQRPDSEL
-1253 PRQRFD
+1253 PRQRFG

-1320 LNGKWYSNAIAWAS
+1320 LNGKWYTNAIAWAS

-1348 PNAPITRE
+1348 PNAPIARE

-1383 DAAQVSAWAGDAMR
+1383 DAAQVSTWAGDAMR

>member
-7 ALLLAAVLLL
+7 AFLLAAVLLL
-17 GLMPTALAAVTCTV
+17 GLMPTALATGGVPQVHSSDGEITV
-31 TLKNGESETPVQVE
+31 
-45 QGTAFGANLPSNPS
+45 
-59 KKGYTF
+59 
-65 SGWYS
+65 
-70 GEDKLTEETV
+70 
-80 IDADVTYTAK
+80 K
-90 FEPNHYSIAFNANGG
+90 FDSNGG
-105 SGSMQTLE
+105 
-113 NVAYDEKVKLPKC
+113 
-126 TFTRDGYD
+126 R
-134 FKGWTTSSS
+134 
-143 SYNPSVDYEDQEVV
+143 
-157 EGLHSRD
+157 
-164 GRVKTLYAVWT
+164 AV
-175 GKTFEATFVY
+175 
-185 GYAGKDNETKTGKVG
+185 
-200 DDIDLPYVSETSRT
+200 
-214 GYLFDGWY
+214 
-222 RSAEGGDKVSSYA
+222 
-235 SYTAAD
+235 
-241 QNGVT
+241 
-246 FYAHWSKAIT
+246 
-256 VHYEGGEGYTGSAIS
+256 S
-271 DKTLRAS
+271 DKTFAS
-278 EVYSKLPRI
+278 AEALLAATLSKPYQYSKVFE
-287 SSGIPTNK
+287 
-295 ALDGWYLKNA
+295 GWYLKDETKPDNFGKALSEAAAA
-305 DGSLGEQITKD
+305 DFEGKTE
-316 TVIDAELN
+316 V
-324 EITLVAK
+324 TLIAK
-331 WRAMRYTITFYPCT
+331 WRNRQYVIKFQPNGGT
-345 KIEGEEAWDDAED
+345 
-358 QAYKD
+358 
-363 SVLGTMADLTV
+363 GTMADQRADFDADVKLNECTFV
-374 DYGEQIT
+374 KEGFECAGWATYFGASKPTYTDTINREWDDGDEDLGE
-381 LPENQY
+381 EG
-387 TLSGYRFLGWTTDEV
+387 SEDGEEV
-402 DSTESARIDDK
+402 E
-413 GTFTQASGYDG
+413 
-424 KTFTLYAR
+424 LYAI
-432 WEDVRTDAQKETEA
+432 WQKQRSEEEKEAEA
-446 KLNAAIA
+446 KLNAAIT
-453 ALPRIY
+453 ALAGRY
-459 KPVCGTDT
+459 FPVCGTDT
-467 NALDMVKATLTAKG
+467 NVLEMLKKVLTDKG

-493 ISMNDAGIDANGQI
+493 VSMNDAGIDANGQI

-512 AENPRLNGD
+512 AEAPLYMGN
-521 TIYVWPPI
+521 TAYIWPAI

-587 GVDPSTIDYSS
+587 GVDPSKIDYNS
-598 NAQLITW
+598 NTQLITW

-618 RSIGIGSSSGGFY
+618 HSIGIGEAGSGY
-631 APYSV
+631 TPYPV

-651 KIKVNSDQKIEVS
+651 TIAVNGVGTICAS

-686 AALTAQN
+686 AALTAPN
-693 ALRDASTGETVSKDA
+693 ALRDASTGKAVSKDA

-713 FLPDA
+713 FVPSA
-718 RFIRKN
+718 PFIRDN
-724 LSDLGAEYRD
+724 LSNLGPEYKHFYND
-734 FDNSKTPIRFFSGDP
+734 KTPIRFFSSDP
-749 SVITINGARATV
+749 SVITIDGTRATV
-761 YRPLPGDSAK
+761 YRPLPGGKPA
-771 KVTLTAQIRRRPE
+771 KVTLTAQIRLRTE
-784 GAPAADFDEFD
+784 GAPAADFDKFT

-822 KVCTSD
+822 KACTSD

-860 YRFVYPADNNTYQ
+860 YRFVYGVVGKTNQN
-873 YVEVDDLYD
+873 VEVDDLYD
-882 TSDINQTGIPYRMF
+882 TSDINQTGIPYRTF
-896 RSSNNAVIT
+896 RSSNNAVIA

-920 MIDSLLTHSVYG
+920 KIDSLLTHSVYG

-965 GAPNPP
+965 GAPA
-971 TPATSVHVTV
+971 PAKPVKVTV

-987 ATQHSFVNTTSASYE
+987 ATLDNFANTTSASYE

-1010 ALDAVTTALTSNRYT
+1010 AWDAISTVLTDNQYT
-1025 YDYDSGTSYLK
+1025 YVGDASYLS
-1036 SVTDTNNVT
+1036 SVTDTSGVT
-1045 LGNADTQKIYGSWS
+1045 LSGGDSRYGSWS
-1059 GWMFTVN
+1059 GWVYTVN
-1066 GKQPVGDNGYG
+1066 GKEPVGDNGYG
-1077 LTLDGYQLK
+1077 LTLGQYDLQ
-1086 DGDVIRFYFVQ
+1086 DGDVILFHFVQ
-1097 CATEN
+1097 CPTEN
-1102 GLHQFEEESA
+1102 GLHQFKEEPA
-1112 VAATCVTTGKTASK
+1112 VAATCVSTGTTALK
-1126 RCVAFGEYGCGF
+1126 RCTVTSGGYGCGF
-1138 TVGGEIIQVDPDNHT
+1138 TVGGEIIPVDPDNHT
-1153 HLEPIAAVAST
+1153 HLEPVAAVAST

-1176 ADCDAVI
+1176 TDCDAII

-1198 VVTVAPTYVST
+1198 VVTVQPTYVST

-1227 EKLSSTNT
+1227 EKLSSTNI

-1253 PRQRFD
+1253 PRQRFG

-1320 LNGKWYSNAIAWAS
+1320 LNGKWYTNAIAWAS

-1348 PNAPITRE
+1348 PNAPIARE

-1383 DAAQVSAWAGDAMR
+1383 DAAQVSTWAGDAMR

>member
-7 ALLLAAVLLL
+7 AFLLAAVLLL
-17 GLMPTALAAVTCTV
+17 GLMPTALAAEPAQECTV
-31 TLKNGESETPVQVE
+31 TLKNGEDVTATIKVE
-45 QGTAFGANLPSNPS
+45 QGTAFDANLPSNPS

-65 SGWYS
+65 SGWYN

-80 IDADVTYTAK
+80 IDADITYTAK

-105 SGSMQTLE
+105 SGSMQTIE
-113 NVAYDEKVKLPKC
+113 AVFDEQIKLPKC

-134 FKGWTTSSS
+134 FMGWSTSKSR
-143 SYNPSVDYEDQEVV
+143 NTADYGDEAVV
-157 EGLHSRD
+157 KENLRSR
-164 GRVKTLYAVWT
+164 GTGTATLYAVWT

-200 DDIDLPYVSETSRT
+200 EDISLPYVSETSRP

-278 EVYSKLPRI
+278 EVYSKLPSI
-287 SSGIPTNK
+287 SSGIPANK
-295 ALDGWYLKNA
+295 TLDGWYLKNA
-305 DGSLGEQITKD
+305 DGKLGEQITKD
-316 TVIDAELN
+316 TVINAELN

-345 KIEGEEAWDDAED
+345 KIEGEDYEDDAED

-381 LPENQY
+381 LPENKY
-387 TLSGYRFLGWTTDEV
+387 TLSGYRFLGWTTDKT
-402 DSTESARIDDK
+402 DSDESKRIDDK

-424 KTFTLYAR
+424 KKITLYAR

-446 KLNAAIA
+446 KLNAAIT
-453 ALPRIY
+453 ALAGRY
-459 KPVCGTDT
+459 FPVCGTDT
-467 NALDMVKATLTAKG
+467 NVLEMLKKVLTDKG

-493 ISMNDAGIDANGQI
+493 VSMNDAGIDANGQI

-512 AENPRLNGD
+512 AEDPRLKGD

-548 LDSVKLEKDLTAIMD
+548 LDSVKLKKDLTAIMD
-563 RIEIPSVVE
+563 RIAIPSVVE

-673 AQAAPVDYTKLLN
+673 AQAAPVDYNALLKN
-686 AALTAQN
+686 ALNAQN
-693 ALRDASTGETVSKDA
+693 ALRDAATGKAVSKDA

-713 FLPDA
+713 FVPNA
-718 RFIRKN
+718 PFIRDN
-724 LSDLGAEYRD
+724 LSNLGPEYEH
-734 FDNSKTPIRFFSGDP
+734 FYNNKTPIQFTSSDP

-761 YRPLPGDSAK
+761 YRPLPGDPAK
-771 KVTLTAQIRRRPE
+771 KVTLTAQIRLRPE
-784 GAPAADFDEFD
+784 GAPPADFDKFT

-816 AAAFMK
+816 AAAFME

-828 VYWAGIKDTNT
+828 VYWAGIKGANT
-839 AKDDITADLHPF
+839 DKNDVTVKLQPF
-851 AEIVPDGDG
+851 KEIVPDGDG

-882 TSDINQTGIPYRMF
+882 TSDINQTGIPYRTF

-905 HESLLVTKPEYDSQI
+905 HENLLVTKPEYDSKI
-920 MIDSLLTHSVYG
+920 KIDSLLTHSVYG

-965 GAPNPP
+965 GAPA
-971 TPATSVHVTV
+971 PATPVKVTV

-987 ATQHSFVNTTSASYE
+987 ATQHSFANTTSARYE

-1010 ALDAVTTALTSNRYT
+1010 AWDAVSTVLTDNQYT
-1025 YDYDSGTSYLK
+1025 YVGDASYLS
-1036 SVTDTNNVT
+1036 SVTDTSGVT
-1045 LGNADTQKIYGSWS
+1045 LSGGDPKYGAWS
-1059 GWMFTVN
+1059 GWMYTVN
-1066 GKQPVGDNGYG
+1066 GKEPVGDSGYG
-1077 LTLDGYQLK
+1077 LTLGQYDLK
-1086 DGDVIRFYFVQ
+1086 DGDVILFHFVQ
-1097 CATEN
+1097 CPTED
-1102 GLHQFEEESA
+1102 GLHKFEEEPA
-1112 VAATCVTTGKTASK
+1112 VAATCVRTGTTALK
-1126 RCVAFGEYGCGF
+1126 RCTVTSGGYGCGF
-1138 TVGGEIIQVDPDNHT
+1138 TVGGEIIPVDPDNHT
-1153 HLEPIAAVAST
+1153 HLEPVAAVAST
-1164 CTVKGHKAGQKC
+1164 CTIKGHKAGQKC

-1227 EKLSSTNT
+1227 EKLSSTNI

-1253 PRQRFD
+1253 PRQRFG
-1259 DVPQNIWFAS
+1259 DVPQNVWFAS

-1320 LNGKWYSNAIAWAS
+1320 LNGKWYTNAIAWAS

-1348 PNAPITRE
+1348 PNAPIARE

-1383 DAAQVSAWAGDAMR
+1383 DAAQVSTWAGDAMR

>member
-7 ALLLAAVLLL
+7 AFLLAAVLLL
-17 GLMPTALAAVTCTV
+17 GLMPTALAAGGVPQVHSSEGEITV
-31 TLKNGESETPVQVE
+31 
-45 QGTAFGANLPSNPS
+45 
-59 KKGYTF
+59 
-65 SGWYS
+65 
-70 GEDKLTEETV
+70 
-80 IDADVTYTAK
+80 K
-90 FEPNHYSIAFNANGG
+90 FDSNGG
-105 SGSMQTLE
+105 STVP
-113 NVAYDEKVKLPKC
+113 N
-126 TFTRDGYD
+126 
-134 FKGWTTSSS
+134 
-143 SYNPSVDYEDQEVV
+143 
-157 EGLHSRD
+157 
-164 GRVKTLYAVWT
+164 
-175 GKTFEATFVY
+175 KTFA
-185 GYAGKDNETKTGKVG
+185 
-200 DDIDLPYVSETSRT
+200 
-214 GYLFDGWY
+214 
-222 RSAEGGDKVSSYA
+222 SAEALLAATLSTPYRYPKV
-235 SYTAAD
+235 
-241 QNGVT
+241 
-246 FYAHWSKAIT
+246 F
-256 VHYEGGEGYTGSAIS
+256 E
-271 DKTLRAS
+271 
-278 EVYSKLPRI
+278 
-287 SSGIPTNK
+287 
-295 ALDGWYLKNA
+295 GWYLKDETKPDNFGKALSKAAAA
-305 DGSLGEQITKD
+305 DFEGKTE
-316 TVIDAELN
+316 V
-324 EITLVAK
+324 TLIAK
-331 WRAMRYTITFYPCT
+331 WRNRQYVIKFQPNGGT
-345 KIEGEEAWDDAED
+345 
-358 QAYKD
+358 
-363 SVLGTMADLTV
+363 GTMADQRADFDADVKLNECTFV
-374 DYGEQIT
+374 KEGFECAGWATYFGASKPTYTDTINREWDDGDEDLGE
-381 LPENQY
+381 EG
-387 TLSGYRFLGWTTDEV
+387 SEDGEEV
-402 DSTESARIDDK
+402 E
-413 GTFTQASGYDG
+413 
-424 KTFTLYAR
+424 LYAI
-432 WEDVRTDAQKETEA
+432 WQKQRSEEEKEAEA
-446 KLNAAIA
+446 KLNAAIT
-453 ALPRIY
+453 ALAGRY
-459 KPVCGTDT
+459 FPVCGTDT
-467 NALDMVKATLTAKG
+467 NVLEMLKKVLTDKG

-493 ISMNDAGIDANGQI
+493 VSMNDAGIDANGQI

-512 AENPRLNGD
+512 AEAPLYMGN
-521 TIYVWPPI
+521 TAYIWPAI

-587 GVDPSTIDYSS
+587 GVDPSKIDYNS
-598 NAQLITW
+598 NTQLITW

-618 RSIGIGSSSGGFY
+618 HSIGIGEAGSGY
-631 APYSV
+631 TPYPV

-651 KIKVNSDQKIEVS
+651 TIAVNGVGTICAS

-673 AQAAPVDYTKLLN
+673 AQAAPADYTKLLK

-693 ALRDASTGETVSKDA
+693 ALRDAATGETVSKDA

-724 LSDLGAEYRD
+724 LSDLGAEYQD

-749 SVITINGARATV
+749 SVITIDGTRATV
-761 YRPLPGDSAK
+761 YRPLPSDPAK
-771 KVTLTAQIRRRPE
+771 KVTLTAQIRLRPE
-784 GAPAADFDEFD
+784 GAPAADFDKFT

-822 KVCTSD
+822 KACTSD
-828 VYWAGIKDTNT
+828 VYWAGIKGANT
-839 AKDDITADLHPF
+839 DKNDVTVKLQPF
-851 AEIVPDGDG
+851 KEIVPDGDG
-860 YRFVYPADNNTYQ
+860 YRFVYLSKDRMYQ
-873 YVEVDDLYD
+873 YVEVDDLID
-882 TSDINQTGIPYRMF
+882 TSDIDQTGIPYNKF
-896 RSSNNAVIT
+896 RSSNNAVIA

-965 GAPNPP
+965 GAPA
-971 TPATSVHVTV
+971 PAKPVKVTV

-1010 ALDAVTTALTSNRYT
+1010 AWDAVSTVLTDNQYT
-1025 YDYDSGTSYLK
+1025 YVGDASYLS
-1036 SVTDTNNVT
+1036 SVTDANNVT
-1045 LGNADTQKIYGSWS
+1045 LSGGDPKYGAWS
-1059 GWMFTVN
+1059 GWMYTVN
-1066 GKQPVGDNGYG
+1066 GKEPVGDNGYG
-1077 LTLDGYQLK
+1077 LTLGQYDLQ
-1086 DGDVIRFYFVQ
+1086 DGDVILFHFVQ
-1097 CATEN
+1097 CPTEN
-1102 GLHQFEEESA
+1102 GLHQFKEEPA
-1112 VAATCVTTGKTASK
+1112 VAATCVSTGKTALK
-1126 RCVAFGEYGCGF
+1126 RCTVTSGEYGCGF
-1138 TVGGEIIQVDPDNHT
+1138 TVGGEIIPVDPDNHT
-1153 HLEPIAAVAST
+1153 HLEPVAAVAST
-1164 CTVKGHKAGQKC
+1164 CTVKGHEAGQKC

-1227 EKLSSTNT
+1227 EKLFSTNT

-1253 PRQRFD
+1253 PRQRFG

-1320 LNGKWYSNAIAWAS
+1320 LNGKWYTNAIAWAS

-1348 PNAPITRE
+1348 PNAPIARE

-1383 DAAQVSAWAGDAMR
+1383 DAAQVSTWAGDAMR

>member
-7 ALLLAAVLLL
+7 AFLLAAVLLL

-59 KKGYTF
+59 KTGYTF
-65 SGWYS
+65 LGWYN

-80 IDADVTYTAK
+80 IDADITYTAK

-134 FKGWTTSSS
+134 FMGWSTSS
-143 SYNPSVDYEDQEVV
+143 YRNTADYGDKEVV

-164 GRVKTLYAVWT
+164 GRVKTLYAIWA

-246 FYAHWSKAIT
+246 FYAHWSKAII

-271 DKTLRAS
+271 DKTLRVS

-287 SSGIPTNK
+287 SSGIPANK

-305 DGSLGEQITKD
+305 DGTLGEQITKD

-331 WRAMRYTITFYPCT
+331 WRAIRYTITFYPCT
-345 KIEGEEAWDDAED
+345 KIAGENVWDDAED

-381 LPENQY
+381 LPENRY
-387 TLSGYRFLGWTTDEV
+387 TLNGYRFLGWTTDEV

-432 WEDVRTDAQKETEA
+432 WEDVRTDAQKEAEV
-446 KLNAAIA
+446 KLNAAIT
-453 ALPRIY
+453 ALAGRY
-459 KPVCGTDT
+459 FPVCGTDT
-467 NALDMVKATLTAKG
+467 NVLEMLKKVLTDKG

-493 ISMNDAGIDANGQI
+493 VSMNDAGIGADGQI

-512 AENPRLNGD
+512 AEAPLYMGN
-521 TIYVWPPI
+521 TAYIWPAI

-587 GVDPSTIDYSS
+587 GVDPATIDYNS

-618 RSIGIGSSSGGFY
+618 RSIGIGEVGSGY
-631 APYSV
+631 TPYPV

-651 KIKVNSDQKIEVS
+651 TIAVNGVGTICAS

-713 FLPDA
+713 FVPNA
-718 RFIRKN
+718 PFIRDN
-724 LSDLGAEYRD
+724 LSNLGAEYKD

-761 YRPLPGDSAK
+761 YRPLPGDPAK
-771 KVTLTAQIRRRPE
+771 KVTLTAQIRLRPE
-784 GAPAADFDEFD
+784 SAPPADFDQFN
-795 LLAEQ
+795 LLAKQ

-806 LPMVQ
+806 LPMEQ

-828 VYWAGIKDTNT
+828 VYWAGIKGANT
-839 AKDDITADLHPF
+839 DKNDVTVKLQPF
-851 AEIVPDGDG
+851 KEIVPDGDG

-882 TSDINQTGIPYRMF
+882 TSDINQTGIPYRTF

-905 HESLLVTKPEYDSQI
+905 HENLLVTKPEYDSKI
-920 MIDSLLTHSVYG
+920 KIDSLLTHSVYG
-932 KYYEKFKDNAAY
+932 KYYEKFKDDPAY
-944 AGFAKFY
+944 ADFAKFY

-965 GAPNPP
+965 GAPA
-971 TPATSVHVTV
+971 PATPVKVTV

-987 ATQHSFVNTTSASYE
+987 ATLDNFANTTSASYG

-1010 ALDAVTTALTSNRYT
+1010 AWDAVSTVLTDNQYT
-1025 YDYDSGTSYLK
+1025 YVGDASYLS
-1036 SVTDTNNVT
+1036 SVTDANNVT
-1045 LGNADTQKIYGSWS
+1045 LSGGDPKYGAWS
-1059 GWMFTVN
+1059 GWMYTVN
-1066 GKQPVGDNGYG
+1066 GKEPVGDNGYG
-1077 LTLDGYQLK
+1077 LTLGQYNLK
-1086 DGDVIRFYFVQ
+1086 DGDVILFHFVQ
-1097 CATEN
+1097 CPTED
-1102 GLHQFEEESA
+1102 GLHKFEEEPA
-1112 VAATCVTTGKTASK
+1112 VAATCVSTGTTALK
-1126 RCVAFGEYGCGF
+1126 RCTVTSGGYGCGF
-1138 TVGGEIIQVDPDNHT
+1138 TVGGEIIPVDPDNHT
-1153 HLEPIAAVAST
+1153 HLEPVAAVAST
-1164 CTVKGHKAGQKC
+1164 CTIKGHEAGQKC
-1176 ADCDAVI
+1176 TDCNAVI

-1198 VVTVAPTYVST
+1198 VVTVQPTYVST

-1253 PRQRFD
+1253 PRQRFG

-1320 LNGKWYSNAIAWAS
+1320 LNGKWYTNAIAWAS
-1334 ANGIVEGLSGNRFA
+1334 ANGIVEGLSVNRFA

-1383 DAAQVSAWAGDAMR
+1383 DAAQVSTWAGDAMR
-1397 WAVAAGLISGRSG
+1397 WAVASGLISGRSG

>member
-7 ALLLAAVLLL
+7 AFLLAAVLLL
-17 GLMPTALAAVTCTV
+17 GLMPTALATGGVPQVHSSDGEITV
-31 TLKNGESETPVQVE
+31 
-45 QGTAFGANLPSNPS
+45 
-59 KKGYTF
+59 
-65 SGWYS
+65 
-70 GEDKLTEETV
+70 
-80 IDADVTYTAK
+80 K
-90 FEPNHYSIAFNANGG
+90 FDSNGG
-105 SGSMQTLE
+105 
-113 NVAYDEKVKLPKC
+113 
-126 TFTRDGYD
+126 R
-134 FKGWTTSSS
+134 
-143 SYNPSVDYEDQEVV
+143 
-157 EGLHSRD
+157 
-164 GRVKTLYAVWT
+164 AV
-175 GKTFEATFVY
+175 
-185 GYAGKDNETKTGKVG
+185 
-200 DDIDLPYVSETSRT
+200 
-214 GYLFDGWY
+214 
-222 RSAEGGDKVSSYA
+222 
-235 SYTAAD
+235 
-241 QNGVT
+241 
-246 FYAHWSKAIT
+246 
-256 VHYEGGEGYTGSAIS
+256 S
-271 DKTLRAS
+271 DKTFAS
-278 EVYSKLPRI
+278 AEALLAATLSKPYQYSKVFE
-287 SSGIPTNK
+287 
-295 ALDGWYLKNA
+295 GWYLKDETKPDNFGKALSEAAAA
-305 DGSLGEQITKD
+305 DFEGKTE
-316 TVIDAELN
+316 V
-324 EITLVAK
+324 TLIAK
-331 WRAMRYTITFYPCT
+331 WRNRQYVIKFQPNGGT
-345 KIEGEEAWDDAED
+345 
-358 QAYKD
+358 
-363 SVLGTMADLTV
+363 GTMADQRADFDADVKLNECTFV
-374 DYGEQIT
+374 KEGFECAGWATYFGASKPTYTDTINREWDDGDEDLGE
-381 LPENQY
+381 EG
-387 TLSGYRFLGWTTDEV
+387 SEDGEEV
-402 DSTESARIDDK
+402 E
-413 GTFTQASGYDG
+413 
-424 KTFTLYAR
+424 LYAI
-432 WEDVRTDAQKETEA
+432 WQKQRSEEEKEAEA
-446 KLNAAIA
+446 KLNAAIT
-453 ALPRIY
+453 ALAGRY
-459 KPVCGTDT
+459 FPVCGTDT
-467 NALDMVKATLTAKG
+467 NVLEMLKKVLTDKG

-493 ISMNDAGIDANGQI
+493 VSMNDAGIDANGQI

-512 AENPRLNGD
+512 AEAPLYMGN
-521 TIYVWPPI
+521 TAYIWPAI

-587 GVDPSTIDYSS
+587 GVDPSKIDYNS
-598 NAQLITW
+598 NTQLITW

-618 RSIGIGSSSGGFY
+618 HSIGIGEAGSGY
-631 APYSV
+631 TPYPV

-651 KIKVNSDQKIEVS
+651 TIAVNGVGTICAS

-686 AALTAQN
+686 AALTAPN
-693 ALRDASTGETVSKDA
+693 ALRDASTGKAVSKDA

-713 FLPDA
+713 FVPSA
-718 RFIRKN
+718 PFIRDN
-724 LSDLGAEYRD
+724 LSNLGPEYKHFYND
-734 FDNSKTPIRFFSGDP
+734 KTPIRFFSSDP
-749 SVITINGARATV
+749 SVITIDGTRATV
-761 YRPLPGDSAK
+761 YRPLPGGKPA
-771 KVTLTAQIRRRPE
+771 KVTLTAQIRLRTE
-784 GAPAADFDEFD
+784 GAPAADFDQFN

-816 AAAFMK
+816 AAAFME

-828 VYWAGIKDTNT
+828 VYWEGIKDTNT
-839 AKDDITADLHPF
+839 AKDDITANLHGF
-851 AEIVPDGDG
+851 MEIVPDGDG
-860 YRFVYPADNNTYQ
+860 YRFVYLSKDRMYQ
-873 YVEVDDLYD
+873 YVEVDDLID
-882 TSDINQTGIPYRMF
+882 TSDIDQTGIPYNKF

-920 MIDSLLTHSVYG
+920 KIDSLLTHSVYG

-971 TPATSVHVTV
+971 APATSVHVTV

-987 ATQHSFVNTTSASYE
+987 ATQHSFVNTTSASYG

-1010 ALDAVTTALTSNRYT
+1010 AWDAVSTVLTDNQYT
-1025 YDYDSGTSYLK
+1025 YVGDASYLS
-1036 SVTDTNNVT
+1036 SVTDTSGVT
-1045 LGNADTQKIYGSWS
+1045 LSGGDSRYGAWS
-1059 GWMFTVN
+1059 GWMYTVN
-1066 GKQPVGDNGYG
+1066 GKEPVGDNGYG
-1077 LTLDGYQLK
+1077 LTLGQYDLQ
-1086 DGDVIRFYFVQ
+1086 DGDVILFHFVQ
-1097 CATEN
+1097 CPTEN
-1102 GLHQFEEESA
+1102 GLHQFKEEPA
-1112 VAATCVTTGKTASK
+1112 VAATCVSTGKTALK
-1126 RCVAFGEYGCGF
+1126 RCTVTSGEYGCGF
-1138 TVGGEIIQVDPDNHT
+1138 TVGGEIIPVDPDNHT
-1153 HLEPIAAVAST
+1153 HLEPVAAVAST

-1176 ADCDAVI
+1176 TDCDAII

-1198 VVTVAPTYVST
+1198 VVTVQPTYVST

-1227 EKLSSTNT
+1227 EKLSSTNI

-1253 PRQRFD
+1253 PRQRFG

-1320 LNGKWYSNAIAWAS
+1320 LNGKWYTNAIAWAS

-1348 PNAPITRE
+1348 PNAPIARE

-1383 DAAQVSAWAGDAMR
+1383 DSAQVSTWAGDAMR

>member
-7 ALLLAAVLLL
+7 AFLLAAVLLL
-17 GLMPTALAAVTCTV
+17 GLMPTALATGGVPQVHSSDGEITV
-31 TLKNGESETPVQVE
+31 
-45 QGTAFGANLPSNPS
+45 
-59 KKGYTF
+59 
-65 SGWYS
+65 
-70 GEDKLTEETV
+70 
-80 IDADVTYTAK
+80 K
-90 FEPNHYSIAFNANGG
+90 FDSNGG
-105 SGSMQTLE
+105 
-113 NVAYDEKVKLPKC
+113 
-126 TFTRDGYD
+126 R
-134 FKGWTTSSS
+134 
-143 SYNPSVDYEDQEVV
+143 
-157 EGLHSRD
+157 
-164 GRVKTLYAVWT
+164 AV
-175 GKTFEATFVY
+175 
-185 GYAGKDNETKTGKVG
+185 
-200 DDIDLPYVSETSRT
+200 
-214 GYLFDGWY
+214 
-222 RSAEGGDKVSSYA
+222 
-235 SYTAAD
+235 
-241 QNGVT
+241 
-246 FYAHWSKAIT
+246 
-256 VHYEGGEGYTGSAIS
+256 S
-271 DKTLRAS
+271 DKTFAS
-278 EVYSKLPRI
+278 AEALLAATLSKPYQYSKVFE
-287 SSGIPTNK
+287 
-295 ALDGWYLKNA
+295 GWYLKDETKPDNFGKALSEAAAA
-305 DGSLGEQITKD
+305 DFEGKTE
-316 TVIDAELN
+316 V
-324 EITLVAK
+324 TLIAK
-331 WRAMRYTITFYPCT
+331 WRNRQYVIKFQPNGGT
-345 KIEGEEAWDDAED
+345 
-358 QAYKD
+358 
-363 SVLGTMADLTV
+363 GTMADQRADFDADVKLNECTFV
-374 DYGEQIT
+374 KEGFECAGWATYFGASKPTYTDTINREWDDGDEDLGE
-381 LPENQY
+381 EG
-387 TLSGYRFLGWTTDEV
+387 SEDGEEV
-402 DSTESARIDDK
+402 E
-413 GTFTQASGYDG
+413 
-424 KTFTLYAR
+424 LYAI
-432 WEDVRTDAQKETEA
+432 WQKQRSEEEKEAEA
-446 KLNAAIA
+446 KLNAAIT
-453 ALPRIY
+453 ALAGRY
-459 KPVCGTDT
+459 FPVCGTDT
-467 NALDMVKATLTAKG
+467 NVLEMLKKVLTDKG

-493 ISMNDAGIDANGQI
+493 VSMNDAGIDANGQI

-512 AENPRLNGD
+512 AEAPLYMGN
-521 TIYVWPPI
+521 TAYIWPAI

-587 GVDPSTIDYSS
+587 GVDPSKIDYNS
-598 NAQLITW
+598 NTQLITW

-618 RSIGIGSSSGGFY
+618 HSIGIGEAGSGY
-631 APYSV
+631 TPYPV

-651 KIKVNSDQKIEVS
+651 TIAVNGVGTICAS

-686 AALTAQN
+686 AALTAPN
-693 ALRDASTGETVSKDA
+693 ALRDASTGKAVSKDA

-713 FLPDA
+713 FVPSA
-718 RFIRKN
+718 PFIRDN
-724 LSDLGAEYRD
+724 LSNLGPEYKHFYND
-734 FDNSKTPIRFFSGDP
+734 KTPIRFFSSDP
-749 SVITINGARATV
+749 SVITIDGTRATV
-761 YRPLPGDSAK
+761 YRPLPGGKPA
-771 KVTLTAQIRRRPE
+771 KVTLTAQIRLRTE
-784 GAPAADFDEFD
+784 GAPAADFDQFN

-816 AAAFMK
+816 AAAFME

-828 VYWAGIKDTNT
+828 VYWEGIKDTNT
-839 AKDDITADLHPF
+839 AKDDITANLHGF
-851 AEIVPDGDG
+851 MEIVPDGDG
-860 YRFVYPADNNTYQ
+860 YRFVYLSKDRMYQ
-873 YVEVDDLYD
+873 YVEVDDLID
-882 TSDINQTGIPYRMF
+882 TSDIDQTGIPYNKF

-920 MIDSLLTHSVYG
+920 KIDSLLTHSVYG

-971 TPATSVHVTV
+971 APATSVHVTV

-987 ATQHSFVNTTSASYE
+987 ATQHSFVNTTSASYG

-1010 ALDAVTTALTSNRYT
+1010 AWDAVSTVLTDNQYT
-1025 YDYDSGTSYLK
+1025 YVGDASYLS
-1036 SVTDTNNVT
+1036 SVTDTSGVT
-1045 LGNADTQKIYGSWS
+1045 LSGGDSRYGAWS
-1059 GWMFTVN
+1059 GWMYTVN
-1066 GKQPVGDNGYG
+1066 GKEPVGDNGYG
-1077 LTLDGYQLK
+1077 LTLGQYDLQ
-1086 DGDVIRFYFVQ
+1086 DGDVILFHFVQ
-1097 CATEN
+1097 CPTEN
-1102 GLHQFEEESA
+1102 GLHQFKEEPA
-1112 VAATCVTTGKTASK
+1112 VAATCVSTGKTALK
-1126 RCVAFGEYGCGF
+1126 RCTVTSGEYGCGF
-1138 TVGGEIIQVDPDNHT
+1138 TVGGEIIPVDPDNHT
-1153 HLEPIAAVAST
+1153 HLEPVAAVAST

-1176 ADCDAVI
+1176 TDCDAII

-1192 HSWDAG
+1192 HSWGAG
-1198 VVTVAPTYVST
+1198 VVTVQPTYVST

-1227 EKLSSTNT
+1227 EKLSSTNI

-1253 PRQRFD
+1253 PRQRFG

-1320 LNGKWYSNAIAWAS
+1320 LNGKWYTNAIAWAS

-1348 PNAPITRE
+1348 PNAPIARE

-1383 DAAQVSAWAGDAMR
+1383 DSAQVSTWAGDAMR